1 MSERDE
7 LLASEMIA
15 ARLRDPNFQDA
26 AAVAR
31 TRDTG
36 VSNELIQDMKTMN
49 DVEIRAKYGDPAY
62 RAAMRMGEGSAR
74 IERIDR
80 GDRTTGEFL
89 TDSATGAAGAAYRTF
104 GNLAGIGAGYMV
116 DWLTDGEIPREQAT
130 ADILSEHN
138 RNVEGFLQDNL
149 TTQIQD
155 RTRLFQIEG
164 ELDKMDNQA
173 VYEQEVQD
181 GADPFMASLRREG
194 RNALESAERAWNSP
208 DVTGQ
213 IISEGI
219 GDMVLSVPLAGAGGL
234 IAKGATTALV
244 RNTVAQRAAQA
255 AGISAGAAVTE
266 VSGVYAETVND
277 VMSIPVER
285 LAQTS
290 SVYNELLN
298 EGFSPEDARLQLAGM
313 AAETA
318 AIRQIAPTLALGFI
332 TSRFEAMPIG
342 SFRGVGVTKGL
353 LSIAGEGIEE
363 AGQGASGTINR
374 NLSVEDYAQIGRGTL
389 DGMGEEAALGAIA
402 GMGIAGVM
410 ATPHTARGAA
420 SEAVNAA
427 NALFAQTEIRDPA
440 QDLRNQDIQNNFER
454 SLKSTTETILNDLEA
469 KAKGTAEHTMEDGT
483 VVPAK
488 PGEYLTQEE
497 LDLRKFLKAN
507 KNNIPELSK
516 FFGATPNL
524 EKRETSSAAGRAAEL
539 FSDVTRPVRE
549 AAGSVVSAGAEQASK
564 LAGRVG
570 QEIVEYTNRPTDK
583 EVVESVQATVKA
595 TESLR
600 EVAAKGQLRDSVQTA
615 FSTPDV
621 EVPSEGLADVAGGS
635 RNVFENV
642 TGIVAK
648 MGSKG
653 FKATEADTAY
663 AAAQFQKL
671 QGLVTSLPKQAQ
683 REFGKVLSSKMVQ
696 NVVSKASNLDLNK
709 EGAPTDVAT
718 VRNVAKV
725 NPTAVNPDVT
735 DLILEQSGEQISPE
749 DTKLMKAASKLAR
762 IVNRNVEAKVQI
774 SRTENVNL
782 TASGRP
788 AGKEKTITDVSRQIF
803 VDGMVSEGGKKLR
816 SINDFVREIFTGIQS
831 PEGTVINQQGRVQT
845 VSDVMTD
852 MQNFAQHMVN
862 KVKALNASLADG
874 YTTPDGKRAGR
885 LKDFDSPVRGV
896 RREGVRYSPDNAN
909 SVAFAQQVAEDQNA
923 VVDAFNTLREE
934 FPEILGSFPKMEKV
948 ELAKPDTQPTGIE
961 EEVSPETSDEQNQQ
975 TNQETQTP
983 TANDEVS
990 SETEEQNQTSDE
1002 ALAAAPDSAFN
1013 GDLEK
1018 SLTDVF
1024 DNDAESVSLMN
1035 RGFTAE
1041 EVAALEAAGLA
1052 TDGQM
1057 SRKQFG
1063 RWMDERS
1070 LRLSGGRRKK
1080 ASSERIQPVTEE
1092 DLNISTDTGFITDD
1106 NDNVMVFY
1114 HGTGGPEFDQFAD
1127 SKDGIFLTTRK
1138 GQGRE
1143 YAIGKSNPRLM
1154 SVNVRST
1161 NPLLVET
1168 DDPQNQ
1174 WLTKRGQLE
1183 MDYKAGNHDAIILSD
1198 GTEAIVIVFNGD
1210 QIAIV
1215 NQNIDA
1221 RPTAVEEESNSERVE
1236 TEEGAPATSEVETN
1250 EEIVSDEPIP
1260 SNTKWNDIVAQ
1271 MTEAEKSRMRETV
1284 RERLGNARD
1293 FIKGTMPT
1301 MNKFIKQIRIVPM
1314 RVAGLGH
1321 AFFADQTIHIR
1332 EDGFNPDGTLNALG
1346 KAILIHEAGHL
1357 VDNHANPVGRPYS
1370 SARMFYK
1377 GGQIFNEMNA
1387 LRGKMSGY
1395 FNNRLE
1401 YAFTRK
1407 NPETIASE
1415 LFAVATEMTFSTE
1428 EFSEELGYT
1437 AAFMEEVYGDLIR
1450 TETTGTATEVS
1461 SEETQASNGERDTG
1475 ESEGGNTT
1483 PVSGSTRKVTELFNK
1498 SFAPRAGDAVVTSL
1512 EDFMQKFG
1520 TGFKMNREYLTIMN
1534 EVLPEFVQRMNARL
1548 KMRVKDGQIT
1558 KTIAQHIKDGR
1569 VQFRKFKA
1577 GALMNP
1583 ETERYDENML
1593 NLAVLAVMDFIATAA
1608 ASDPRKLDDTLEKMG
1623 LNKLDLTEE
1632 GLNKVLFGIPP
1643 SQLSD
1648 TIADDLK
1655 RLWHI
1660 KENEESSVDD
1670 LEGITHGFAKEIL
1683 TVLAEMDIIDIDSVK
1698 LINETNQQDAA
1709 TILVNTEKMSDYQ
1722 KRIAGAKGEGI
1733 SNTVRETIFNE
1744 SRESYSIGS
1753 KIPTVSVRKGRGTG
1767 IMSALERMAVR
1778 RMQDIP
1784 HRLQEGRARLLEA
1797 IGEDN
1802 LAIMLGYRD
1811 PASVTHPVLKRS
1823 VLGKNAS
1830 VRRDMLE
1837 VTDLVNAMMQQQAS
1851 EVFFPVGVTKVG
1863 RHQMQ
1868 GPNPQNNKL
1877 MRYVVAPQRSVLST
1891 TDADDT
1897 QAFWLGVVQQAD
1909 LFKAEKKD
1917 HATHL
1922 PAAIETFNT
1931 KYGNA
1936 VDMVKTML
1944 EGGEFDSDSFL
1955 AEVGQV
1961 EPAVL
1966 AAIEAVAVRELA
1978 MERGDATFETA
1989 LSFELDGLTNGAA
2002 NMMINFGHGL
2012 MTPEDWG
2019 NFKRVGYFL
2028 GTTAMTVTKFFT
2040 NKEKDLYEMVSQL
2053 GDQMMTGDLKFLKPW
2068 QQEQRKAAGR
2078 LASAFGNFEMD
2089 TTTGDFWMTRNT
2101 AKNPMTKVNY
2111 GSGVQGVAIG
2121 VADDMLLEFYEKLQ
2135 DMPENADWD
2144 TYYYP
2149 GVLKDME
2156 TLGLKLPNSFDK
2168 NFVFPN
2174 DQVEAFRKSIQ
2185 FTVGKVLTNATRQ
2198 VLGHRIEQLND
2209 MLVLSTNIQSKYL
2222 QKLFDREINLLA
2234 EKLAREGMI
2243 KRNKKGEPNKGE
2255 IPRKYFKELEDRLS
2269 QMGAIFVSDEQ
2280 TLAVGG
2286 FDKKLTNLRLSSNF
2300 DEKLVTPA
2308 RMRRPDDVG
2317 VRALPFA
2324 VIGTGDAM
2332 MMNLIFGADNA
2343 PNDVLPVFDGIDVP
2357 VSKIKQYAPQ
2367 INEAV
2372 LKSWDRDV
2380 LGMAVQNFEGFMS
2393 NKLDS
2398 DILNDVW
2405 AELMTD
2411 NKKESLK
2418 FFQGPEDL
2426 QAEMSKRLKENRAR
2440 KKVFRE
2446 MAVSVDQMGGSD
2458 VGFSR
2463 DGETWTLSEVNHR
2476 IEKEINNDTKPKDV
2490 KKPVEFTTAKAL
2502 LDNMRNLTPDQK
2514 KAVEILKP
2522 LMGDVTV
2529 IFGTL
2534 DQLNEYRQQNFPDD
2548 GVVLKAPSNY
2558 DFKNNVMF
2566 MSVDTNE
2573 SVLHEMVHAATY
2585 GLVLN
2590 HYEGVINPAVA
2601 RLEVLMQEFMDIQSD
2616 GKAMN
2621 EAQAAIARRM
2631 ARNDPVNQAA
2641 AVNEFMAYVLTN
2653 SRVRTAAK
2661 QASVLA
2667 DFGSKVIALL
2677 RRMLGGMPASMYD
2690 HVVFNTRVLNEPN
2703 VDDGGNGNTPP
2714 PDDPGDETS
2723 GPFENHSDYWIE
2735 NLKAYMR
2742 SFVTDSPAK
2751 QKTGRDIYN
2760 AEKVIND
2767 LRQGGLLANSK
2778 DRSTFKAI
2786 YGIMLSNM
2794 KLDATARIALT
2805 RVFQHI
2811 VENMTPEMFGS
2822 TPEDRQ
2828 TYSAVLNSFGSIQNE
2843 GTSDAAAV
2851 LFALSQTSKKFRAVL
2866 EQIPAPEAEASVE
2879 GSLVDFMTRVASFSM
2894 KKLMGSLNENNAPQ
2908 EVLDAVAQVI
2918 IDHDKEKEFR
2928 LLKRVTES
2936 LTAADNYVSGKLS
2949 AASDW
2954 MLRKDQ
2960 DIQAQ
2965 SRGKVLPFLM
2975 SSVTLATNLL
2985 DKKNTELTGEG
2996 AKRITH
3002 MGLPVLSIVPIR
3014 EMVSEIVGTDK
3025 QNSKVV
3031 DLLNKVNAA
3040 VSGMRQAYREDLPGI
3055 LEREFINP
3063 PTKEQWKAM
3072 FDTLAKTD
3080 FSALVNLD
3088 NMRQT
3093 MKFLEESATRRNEI
3107 QRLEQDLAQTL
3118 SGTAMAD
3125 VIAKSK
3131 QLADFMNGQ
3140 AVGKLL
3146 VRNAYAIVKNLDGEG
3161 TPDMVSK
3168 IDRLVSVYALDRMD
3182 PQTREE
3188 VVQLWQVDPNGVTSM
3203 VAYIQGLNEA
3213 EEAKPGITEQARL
3226 NGYKGYIPNEG
3237 RKNTQIIVD
3246 LDTNKDARERMGYMK
3261 LDIPYE
3267 GETDSIFPRSY
3278 YISTVRRQGR
3288 YSQGVMQ
3295 NVAMTYRGVD
3305 TNTGLTVGNS
3315 VAGLITGDSS
3325 VDRILQDQLNP
3336 NTVLENEQE
3345 ALMPVFA
3352 GDGSVLGFERSISQE
3367 MQNLH
3372 LGREENLA
3380 VMLGAWAGRQVE
3392 ESLADQYNKQ
3402 LVDELYKLWENR
3414 PNGTD
3419 AEFED
3424 MKRSTDKIYQ
3434 ESWKLIPQSTKN
3446 YIESKFEGKFMV
3458 PRSMVN
3464 LAVGYREPSITDMW
3478 SGKTRI
3484 PKPLQAAIVA
3494 STEAFMGRKAMRW
3507 LSTGEEALQGAV
3519 STAKDIIVIRS
3530 LVVPVANVQANIMQ
3544 LANAGVPVKQITK
3557 DYRAKLAEAEEFIR
3571 NRTKIIDLQQK
3582 MKIARNDNQKQILQ
3596 DRIQVLQDLN
3606 KQMSIAP
3613 MIEAGQFKNLS
3624 EGITD
3629 LDVDIS
3635 SGRIGDYIEKLSERL
3650 PDRATDVVKVGLVSK
3665 STKLY
3670 QVLNRATQY
3679 GDFIAKSIYYD
3690 HLISQGLSAEVASA
3704 MINEEFVNFSVLP
3717 GRVRSGLESNGL
3729 SWFMAFKIRILK
3741 IAAKQMRENP
3751 VRSLAINSVVDV
3763 GGPITDNILAVIAEG
3778 RLDYATGFEMLF
3790 DAPELNPWINLM
3802 NGD

>member
-15 ARLRDPNFQDA
+15 ARLRDPNFQDT

-31 TRDTG
+31 TRNTG
-36 VSNELIQDMKTMN
+36 FSDQLIQDMATLN

-74 IERIDR
+74 VERIDS
-80 GDRTTGEFL
+80 GDRSTGEVIS
-89 TDSATGAAGAAYRTF
+89 DSATGAVGAAYRTF
-104 GNLAGIGAGYMV
+104 GNLAGIGSGYLV
-116 DWLTDGEIPREQAT
+116 DWATDGEISREQAT
-130 ADILSEHN
+130 ADALSRHN
-138 RNVEGFLQDNL
+138 ASVESFLQDNL
-149 TTQIQD
+149 TTQLQE

-173 VYEQEVQD
+173 EYEREVQE
-181 GADPFMASLRREG
+181 GADPFTAALRREG
-194 RNALESAERAWNSP
+194 RNIVDSAERAWNSP

-219 GDMVLSVPLAGAGGL
+219 GDLALSVPLAGAGGL

-244 RNTVAQRAAQA
+244 RNAVAKRAVQA
-255 AGISAGAAVTE
+255 AGISAGAATTE
-266 VSGVYAETVND
+266 VAGVYAETVND
-277 VMSIPVER
+277 VMSIPLER
-285 LAQTS
+285 LSQTS
-290 SVYNELLN
+290 SIYNALLA

-313 AAETA
+313 TAETA
-318 AIRQIAPTLALGFI
+318 AIRQIAPSLALGFI

-374 NLSVEDYAQIGRGTL
+374 NLSIEEYAQIGRGTL
-389 DGMGEEAALGAIA
+389 DGVGEEVALGAIA
-402 GMGIAGVM
+402 GMGVAGAM
-410 ATPHTARGAA
+410 ATPNTARGAA

-427 NALFAQTEIRDPA
+427 NALF
-440 QDLRNQDIQNNFER
+440 
-454 SLKSTTETILNDLEA
+454 TETTYNDPLRQEIL
-469 KAKGTAEHTMEDGT
+469 GGSP
-483 VVPAK
+483 V
-488 PGEYLTQEE
+488 
-497 LDLRKFLKAN
+497 
-507 KNNIPELSK
+507 S
-516 FFGATPNL
+516 
-524 EKRETSSAAGRAAEL
+524 RAAEV
-539 FSDVTRPVRE
+539 FADVTRPVRE

-570 QEIVEYTNRPTDK
+570 QEIVEYINRPSDK
-583 EVVESVQATVKA
+583 EVVESVQATVSA

-600 EVAAKGQLRDSVQTA
+600 EVADKGQLRDNVQTA

-635 RNVFENV
+635 RNIFENIS
-642 TGIVAK
+642 GIVAK

-671 QGLVTSLPKQAQ
+671 QGMVTSLPKQAQ
-683 REFGKVLSSKMVQ
+683 KEFGKVLSSKMVQ
-696 NVVSKASNLDLNK
+696 NVVSKATKLDLNK
-709 EGAPTDVAT
+709 ESAPTDVAT

-725 NPTAVNPDVT
+725 NPTAVNPDAT

-774 SRTENVNL
+774 SRTENINL
-782 TASGRP
+782 TASGQP

-803 VDGMVSEGGKKLR
+803 ADGMVSEGGKKLR

-862 KVKALNASLADG
+862 KVQALNASLADG

-934 FPEILGSFPKMEKV
+934 FPEILGSFPKMEKA
-948 ELAKPDTQPTGIE
+948 ELTKPDTQPTGIE
-961 EEVSPETSDEQNQQ
+961 EEVSAETSDEQNQQ
-975 TNQETQTP
+975 TNQEAQTP
-983 TANDEVS
+983 TANDEAS
-990 SETEEQNQTSDE
+990 SDAEEQNQTLETSKVVKGVWNGVVVYQAFEGMKNGDFKIFNFNKDE
-1002 ALAAAPDSAFN
+1002 TQIAFN
-1013 GDLEK
+1013 YITQSGEKVAGDFILEEG
-1018 SLTDVF
+1018 
-1024 DNDAESVSLMN
+1024 DNTGTFFNITSETSKITNSTNQLRFVVKKLNEAYPQMTKIMGFRISGI
-1035 RGFTAE
+1035 RGETE
-1041 EVAALEAAGLA
+1041 
-1052 TDGQM
+1052 
-1057 SRKQFG
+1057 
-1063 RWMDERS
+1063 
-1070 LRLSGGRRKK
+1070 
-1080 ASSERIQPVTEE
+1080 ASSAPLVFEIRNGKVIVQKTKKQNQTTEE

-1114 HGTGGPEFDQFAD
+1114 HGTGGVEFDQFAD

-1143 YAIGKSNPRLM
+1143 YVIGKSNPRLM
-1154 SVNVRST
+1154 SVNVRAT

-1198 GTEAIVIVFNGD
+1198 GEEAIVIVFNGD

-1221 RPTAVEEESNSERVE
+1221 RPTAVEEESNSERDE
-1236 TEEGAPATSEVETN
+1236 TEEGATATSEVETN

-1260 SNTKWNDIVAQ
+1260 SNTKWDDIVAQ

-1293 FIKGTMPT
+1293 FIKATMPP

-1314 RVAGLGH
+1314 RVAGLGYV
-1321 AFFADQTIHIR
+1321 FFADQTIHIR
-1332 EDGFNPDGTLNALG
+1332 EDGFNSDGTLNDLG

-1357 VDNHANPVGRPYS
+1357 VDNHANPVGKPYS

-1387 LRGKMSGY
+1387 LRGKMSGF

-1401 YAFTRK
+1401 YAFTQK
-1407 NPETIASE
+1407 TPEKIASE
-1415 LFAVATEMTFSTE
+1415 LFAVATEMAFSTE
-1428 EFSEELGYT
+1428 ELSGELGYT

-1450 TETTGTATEVS
+1450 TKTTGTATEVS

-1475 ESEGGNTT
+1475 ESKGGDTA
-1483 PVSGSTRKVTELFNK
+1483 PVSGSTRKVMELFNK
-1498 SFAPRAGDAVVTSL
+1498 SFVPRTGDAVITSL

-1548 KMRVKDGQIT
+1548 KMRVKDGQAT
-1558 KTIAQHIKDGR
+1558 KTVAQHIKDGR
-1569 VQFRKFKA
+1569 VEFRKFKA
-1577 GALMNP
+1577 GSLMNP
-1583 ETERYDENML
+1583 ETEQYDENML
-1593 NLAVLAVMDFIATAA
+1593 NLAVLAVMDFISTAA

-1623 LNKLDLTEE
+1623 LNKLDLTKE

-1698 LINETNQQDAA
+1698 LTNETNQQDAV

-1722 KRIAGAKGEGI
+1722 RRIAGSKGEGI
-1733 SNTVRETIFNE
+1733 SNTVREIVFNE

-1811 PASVTHPVLKRS
+1811 PASVTHPVLNRS

-1830 VRRDMLE
+1830 VRRDIVE
-1837 VTDLVNAMMQQQAS
+1837 VTDLVNSMMEQQAS

-1863 RHQMQ
+1863 RHHMQ

-1917 HATHL
+1917 HATYL
-1922 PAAIETFNT
+1922 PAAIEAFNT

-1936 VDMVKTML
+1936 VKMVKTLM
-1944 EGGEFDSDSFL
+1944 EGGEFDSDTFL
-1955 AEVGQV
+1955 AEVGKV

-1966 AAIEAVAVRELA
+1966 AALEAVAVRELA

-2028 GTTAMTVTKFFT
+2028 GITAMTVTQFFT

-2053 GDQMMTGDLKFLKPW
+2053 GDQMMIGDLKFLKPW
-2068 QQEQRKAAGR
+2068 QVEQRKAAGR

-2089 TTTGDFWMTRNT
+2089 PITGDVWMTRNT

-2121 VADDMLLEFYEKLQ
+2121 VADDMMLEFYEKLQ
-2135 DMPENADWD
+2135 EMPENAEWD

-2156 TLGLKLPNSFDK
+2156 TLGLKLPKSFDK
-2168 NFVFPN
+2168 NFVFPK

-2198 VLGHRIEQLND
+2198 VLGRRIEQLND

-2234 EKLAREGMI
+2234 EKLVREGII

-2286 FDKKLTNLRLSSNF
+2286 FDKKLTDLRLSSNF

-2308 RMRRPDDVG
+2308 RMRRPDDIG

-2343 PNDVLPVFDGIDVP
+2343 PDDVLPVFDGIDVP

-2372 LKSWDRDV
+2372 LQSWDRDV

-2405 AELMTD
+2405 AELMAD

-2426 QAEMSKRLKENRAR
+2426 QAELAKRLKENRAR
-2440 KKVFRE
+2440 KKVFRQ

-2490 KKPVEFTTAKAL
+2490 KKPVELTTAKAL
-2502 LDNMRNLTPDQK
+2502 LDNMRNLTSDQK

-2585 GLVLN
+2585 SLVLN
-2590 HYEGVINPAVA
+2590 HYEGVSNPAVA

-2653 SRVRTAAK
+2653 SRVRSVAK
-2661 QASVLA
+2661 KTSVIA

-2677 RRMLGGMPASMYD
+2677 RRMLGGMPTSMYD

-2703 VDDGGNGNTPP
+2703 VDDGGNGDTPP

-2723 GPFENHSDYWIE
+2723 EPFEKHSDYWIE

-2742 SFVTDSPAK
+2742 SFVKDSPAK

-2778 DRSTFKAI
+2778 DRSIFKAI

-2794 KLDATARIALT
+2794 KLDTSARIALT

-2811 VENMTPEMFGS
+2811 IENMTPEMFGS

-2828 TYSAVLNSFGSIQNE
+2828 TYSAVLNSFGSIKNE

-2866 EQIPAPEAEASVE
+2866 EQIPAPEGKAAVQ
-2879 GSLVDFMTRVASFSM
+2879 GSLVDYMTRAASFSM
-2894 KKLMGSLNENNAPQ
+2894 KKLMGSLDENNAPQ
-2908 EVLDAVAQVI
+2908 EVLDAVAKVI

-2936 LTAADNYVSGKLS
+2936 LTFADNFVSGKLS
-2949 AASDW
+2949 STSDW

-2960 DIQAQ
+2960 EIKAQ
-2965 SRGKVLPFLM
+2965 SRGKVIPFLM

-2985 DKKNTELTGEG
+2985 DKKNTELTGE
-2996 AKRITH
+2996 AVKRITH

-3014 EMVSEIVGTDK
+3014 ELVSEVVGTDK

-3072 FDTLAKTD
+3072 FHTLAKTD
-3080 FSALVNLD
+3080 FSVLVNLD

-3131 QLADFMNGQ
+3131 QLADFMNDQ

-3161 TPDMVSK
+3161 TPEMVSK

-3188 VVQLWQVDPNGVTSM
+3188 VVQLWQADPNGVTSM

-3246 LDTNKDARERMGYMK
+3246 LDSNEDARQRMGYVK

-3267 GETDSIFPRSY
+3267 GESDSIYPRSY
-3278 YISTVRRQGR
+3278 YISTVRRQGG

-3305 TNTGLTVGNS
+3305 TNTGLTVDNS

-3325 VDRILQDQLNP
+3325 VDKILQNQLKP

-3352 GDGSVLGFERSISQE
+3352 GDGSVFGFERSISQE

-3402 LVDELYKLWENR
+3402 LVDELYKLWEKR
-3414 PNGTD
+3414 PKGTD

-3424 MKRSTDKIYQ
+3424 MKRSSDKIYQ

-3464 LAVGYREPSITDMW
+3464 ISVGYREPSITDMW

-3557 DYRAKLAEAEEFIR
+3557 GYRAKLAEAEEFIK

-3582 MKIARNDNQKQILQ
+3582 KKIARNDNQRQILE

-3606 KQMSIAP
+3606 MQMSIAP
-3613 MIEAGQFKNLS
+3613 MIEAGQFKQLS

-3629 LDVDIS
+3629 MDVEIS
-3635 SGRIGDYIEKLSERL
+3635 SGRIGDYMEKLSERL
-3650 PDRATDVVKVGLVSK
+3650 PERASDIAKVGMVSK

-3729 SWFMAFKIRILK
+3729 SWFMAFKLRILK

-3763 GGPITDNILAVIAEG
+3763 GGPITDNILVVIAEG

-3802 NGD
+3802 NGDQ

>member
-15 ARLRDPNFQDA
+15 ARLRDPNFQDT

-31 TRDTG
+31 TRNTG
-36 VSNELIQDMKTMN
+36 FSDQFIQDMATLN

-74 IERIDR
+74 VERIDR
-80 GDRTTGEFL
+80 GDRSTGEVIS
-89 TDSATGAAGAAYRTF
+89 DSATGAVGAGYRTF

-116 DWLTDGEIPREQAT
+116 DWITDGAIPREQAT

-138 RNVEGFLQDNL
+138 ANVKSFLQDNL
-149 TTQIQD
+149 TTQLQD

-164 ELDKMDNQA
+164 ELDKMDNQV
-173 VYEQEVQD
+173 VYEREVQE
-181 GADPFMASLRREG
+181 GADPFMAALRREG
-194 RNALESAERAWNSP
+194 RNDVESAERAWNSP

-219 GDMVLSVPLAGAGGL
+219 GDLALSIPLAGAGGL

-266 VSGVYAETVND
+266 VAGVYAETVND
-277 VMSIPVER
+277 VMSIPMER

-290 SVYNELLN
+290 SVYNALLA
-298 EGFSPEDARLQLAGM
+298 EGFSPKDAQLQLAGM

-318 AIRQIAPTLALGFI
+318 AIRHIAPSFALGFI

-389 DGMGEEAALGAIA
+389 DGVGEEAALGAIA
-402 GMGIAGVM
+402 GMGVAGVM
-410 ATPHTARGAA
+410 ATPNTVRGAA
-420 SEAVNAA
+420 GEAVNAA
-427 NALFAQTEIRDPA
+427 NALFA
-440 QDLRNQDIQNNFER
+440 
-454 SLKSTTETILNDLEA
+454 
-469 KAKGTAEHTMEDGT
+469 
-483 VVPAK
+483 
-488 PGEYLTQEE
+488 
-497 LDLRKFLKAN
+497 
-507 KNNIPELSK
+507 
-516 FFGATPNL
+516 
-524 EKRETSSAAGRAAEL
+524 ETSYTDIATGEQRIGPSLAQQTLTAV
-539 FSDVTRPVRE
+539 DNITRPVRE
-549 AAGSVVSAGAEQASK
+549 ATGSVVSAGAEQASK

-570 QEIVEYTNRPTDK
+570 QEIIEYTNRPTDK
-583 EVVESVQATVKA
+583 EVVESVQATVNA

-635 RNVFENV
+635 RNIFENV

-683 REFGKVLSSKMVQ
+683 KEFGKVLSSKMVQ
-696 NVVSKASNLDLNK
+696 NVVSKATNLDLNK

-725 NPTAVNPDVT
+725 NPTAVNPDAT

-782 TASGRP
+782 TASGRL

-803 VDGMVSEGGKKLR
+803 ADGMVSEGGKKLR

-845 VSDVMTD
+845 VSDVMKD
-852 MQNFAQHMVN
+852 MQKFAQHMVN
-862 KVKALNASLADG
+862 KVQALNASLADG

-896 RREGVRYSPDNAN
+896 RREGVRYSPGNPN

-961 EEVSPETSDEQNQQ
+961 EEVSQETSDEQNQQ

-983 TANDEVS
+983 TA
-990 SETEEQNQTSDE
+990 
-1002 ALAAAPDSAFN
+1002 
-1013 GDLEK
+1013 
-1018 SLTDVF
+1018 
-1024 DNDAESVSLMN
+1024 
-1035 RGFTAE
+1035 
-1041 EVAALEAAGLA
+1041 
-1052 TDGQM
+1052 
-1057 SRKQFG
+1057 
-1063 RWMDERS
+1063 
-1070 LRLSGGRRKK
+1070 
-1080 ASSERIQPVTEE
+1080 
-1092 DLNISTDTGFITDD
+1092 
-1106 NDNVMVFY
+1106 
-1114 HGTGGPEFDQFAD
+1114 
-1127 SKDGIFLTTRK
+1127 
-1138 GQGRE
+1138 
-1143 YAIGKSNPRLM
+1143 
-1154 SVNVRST
+1154 
-1161 NPLLVET
+1161 
-1168 DDPQNQ
+1168 
-1174 WLTKRGQLE
+1174 
-1183 MDYKAGNHDAIILSD
+1183 
-1198 GTEAIVIVFNGD
+1198 
-1210 QIAIV
+1210 
-1215 NQNIDA
+1215 
-1221 RPTAVEEESNSERVE
+1221 VEEETISERG
-1236 TEEGAPATSEVETN
+1236 TDEEGAQATSETETN

-1260 SNTKWNDIVAQ
+1260 SSTKWDDVVAQ
-1271 MTEAEKSRMRETV
+1271 MTEAEKARMRESV
-1284 RERLGNARD
+1284 RERLGNARS
-1293 FIKGTMPT
+1293 FIKGIMPT
-1301 MNKFIKQIRIVPM
+1301 MNKYVKQIRIVPI
-1314 RVAGLGH
+1314 RSSGLGH
-1321 AFFADQTIHIR
+1321 AFFAEQIIHIR
-1332 EDGFNPDGTLNALG
+1332 EDGFNSDGTLNVLG
-1346 KAILIHEAGHL
+1346 KAILVHETGHL
-1357 VDNHANPVGRPYS
+1357 VDNYANPVGRPYS
-1370 SARMFYK
+1370 SARTFYK
-1377 GGQIFNEMNA
+1377 GGQIFNELNA

-1401 YAFTRK
+1401 YAFTR
-1407 NPETIASE
+1407 NTPEKIASE
-1415 LFAVATEMTFSTE
+1415 LFAVATEMAFSTE
-1428 EFSEELGYT
+1428 EFSGDLGYT

-1450 TETTGTATEVS
+1450 TKTTGTAAEVS
-1461 SEETQASNGERDTG
+1461 SEEAQASNGERDTG
-1475 ESEGGNTT
+1475 ESEGGDTT
-1483 PVSGSTRKVTELFNK
+1483 PVSGFTRKVTELFNK
-1498 SFAPRAGDAVVTSL
+1498 SFTPRAGDAVVTSL

-1520 TGFKMNREYLTIMN
+1520 TGFKMNREYLMIMN

-1569 VQFRKFKA
+1569 VEFRKFKA

-1683 TVLAEMDIIDIDSVK
+1683 TVLADMDIIDIDTVK
-1698 LINETNQQDAA
+1698 LTNETNQQDAV
-1709 TILVNTEKMSDYQ
+1709 TILVNTQKMSDYQ

-1811 PASVTHPVLKRS
+1811 PETVTHPVLKRS

-1830 VRRDMLE
+1830 VRRDLIE
-1837 VTDLVNAMMQQQAS
+1837 VTDLVSNMMEQQAS

-1891 TDADDT
+1891 TDAEDI
-1897 QAFWLGVVQQAD
+1897 QAFWLGVLQQAD
-1909 LFKAEKKD
+1909 LYKAEKKNRED
-1917 HATHL
+1917 DFRAAQEAFADQYG
-1922 PAAIETFNT
+1922 PA
-1931 KYGNA
+1931 
-1936 VDMVKTML
+1936 VQMVKDLMTT
-1944 EGGEFDSDSFL
+1944 GEFDSDAFL
-1955 AEVGQV
+1955 TEVGQV

-1966 AAIEAVAVRELA
+1966 AAIEAVAGFELA
-1978 MERGDATFETA
+1978 VANGEATFETA

-2019 NFKRVGYFL
+2019 NFQRVGYFL
-2028 GTTAMTVTKFFT
+2028 GQVGKTMNQFFA
-2040 NKEKDLYEMVSQL
+2040 NKERDLYEMVSQV
-2053 GDQMMTGDLKFLKPW
+2053 GDQMMSGDLKFLKPW
-2068 QQEQRKAAGR
+2068 QKEQRLAAGR
-2078 LASAFGNFEMD
+2078 LATAFGNFEMLPN
-2089 TTTGDFWMTRNT
+2089 GDFKMTRNT

-2111 GSGVQGVAIG
+2111 GSGVQGVAVG
-2121 VADDMLLEFYEKLQ
+2121 LADDMLLEFYEKLQ
-2135 DMPENADWD
+2135 LMPENADWN
-2144 TYYYP
+2144 TYFYP

-2156 TLGLKLPNSFDK
+2156 TLGLKLPKSFDK
-2168 NFVFPN
+2168 NFVFSN

-2222 QKLFDREINLLA
+2222 QKLFDREINALA
-2234 EKLAREGMI
+2234 EKLAKEGVI

-2255 IPRKYFKELEDRLS
+2255 IPRKYFKELEDRLG

-2286 FDKKLTNLRLSSNF
+2286 FEKKLTDLRLSSNF

-2393 NKLDS
+2393 NNLEA

-2405 AELMTD
+2405 AELMKD
-2411 NKKESLK
+2411 NKKESLQ

-2426 QAEMSKRLKENRAR
+2426 QAEMAKRLKENRAR
-2440 KKVFRE
+2440 KKVFRQ
-2446 MAVSVDQMGGSD
+2446 MAVSVDQMGGSN
-2458 VGFSR
+2458 VGFTR
-2463 DGETWTLSEVNHR
+2463 EGESWTLSEVNHR

-2514 KAVEILKP
+2514 KALEILKP
-2522 LMGDVTV
+2522 LMGDVRV

-2548 GVVLKAPSNY
+2548 GVVLKALSNY

-2566 MSVDTNE
+2566 MSTDTNE
-2573 SVLHEMVHAATY
+2573 AILHEMVHAATY
-2585 GLVLN
+2585 EAVLR
-2590 HYEGVINPAVA
+2590 HYQGVKNDAVA
-2601 RLEVLMQEFMDIQSD
+2601 RLEVLMNEFMDIQSD

-2653 SRVRTAAK
+2653 SRVRSVTK
-2661 QASVLA
+2661 QTNILA
-2667 DFGSKVIALL
+2667 NFGSKVIALL
-2677 RRMLGGMPASMYD
+2677 RKMLGGMPASMYD

-2760 AEKVIND
+2760 AEKVISD
-2767 LRQGGLLANSK
+2767 LRQGGLLSNSK

-2805 RVFQHI
+2805 RVFQHV
-2811 VENMTPEMFGS
+2811 VENMTPDMFGS

-2828 TYSAVLNSFGSIQNE
+2828 TYSAVLNSFGSIENE

-2866 EQIPAPEAEASVE
+2866 NQIPAPEGEAAVE
-2879 GSLVDFMTRVASFSM
+2879 GSLVDFLTRAASFSM

-2928 LLKRVTES
+2928 LLKRVIES
-2936 LTAADNYVSGKLS
+2936 LTAADNMVSGALS
-2949 AASDW
+2949 STSDW

-2960 DIQAQ
+2960 EIQAQ
-2965 SRGKVLPFLM
+2965 SRGKVIPFLM

-2985 DKKNTELTGEG
+2985 DKKNTDLTAQG
-2996 AKRITH
+2996 AKKITH
-3002 MGLPVLSIVPIR
+3002 MGLPILSIVPIR
-3014 EMVSEIVGTDK
+3014 EMVTEIVGTDK
-3025 QNSKVV
+3025 QNSAVV
-3031 DLLNKVNAA
+3031 ALLNKVNAA

-3055 LEREFINP
+3055 LEREFTTA

-3072 FDTLAKTD
+3072 YNTLAKTD
-3080 FSALVNLD
+3080 FSALVDLD

-3107 QRLEQDLAQTL
+3107 QRLEQDLAQSL
-3118 SGTAMAD
+3118 SASAMAD

-3146 VRNAYAIVKNLDGEG
+3146 VRNAYAIIKNLDGEG
-3161 TPDMVSK
+3161 TPDMVAK
-3168 IDRLVSVYALDRMD
+3168 VDRLVSVYAIDRMD

-3188 VVQLWQVDPNGVTSM
+3188 VVQLWQADPKGVTSM
-3203 VAYIQGLNEA
+3203 VAYIQSLNEA

-3237 RKNTQIIVD
+3237 RKNTQIVVD
-3246 LDTNKDARERMGYMK
+3246 LDSNKDTRERMGYVK
-3261 LDIPYE
+3261 LDIPYQ
-3267 GETDSIFPRSY
+3267 GETDSIYPRSY
-3278 YISTVRRQGR
+3278 YVSTVRRQGA

-3305 TNTGLTVGNS
+3305 TNTGMTVGNS

-3352 GDGSVLGFERSISQE
+3352 GDGSVLGFERSISNEIQE
-3367 MQNLH
+3367 LH
-3372 LGREENLA
+3372 FGRDENLA

-3402 LVDELYKLWENR
+3402 LVDELHKIWETR
-3414 PNGTD
+3414 ERGTD

-3434 ESWKLIPQSTKN
+3434 ESWKLIPQSTKS
-3446 YIESKFEGKFMV
+3446 YIESKFDGRFMV

-3478 SGKTRI
+3478 SGKSRI
-3484 PKPLQAAIVA
+3484 PKPLRAVVVGA
-3494 STEAFMGRKAMRW
+3494 TEAFMGRKAMRW
-3507 LSTGEEALQGAV
+3507 LAASEEALQGAV

-3530 LVVPVANVQANIMQ
+3530 LVVPVANIQANAMQ
-3544 LANAGVPVKQITK
+3544 LANAGVPLKQILK
-3557 DYRAKLAEAEEFIR
+3557 GYREKLAEGEEFVR

-3582 MKIARNDNQKQILQ
+3582 RILARNDNQRQIID

-3613 MIEAGQFKNLS
+3613 MIEAGQFKQLS

-3635 SGRIGDYIEKLSERL
+3635 SGRIGDYIEKLSEKL
-3650 PDRATDVVKVGLVSK
+3650 PDRAADIAKVGLVSK

-3704 MINEEFVNFSVLP
+3704 MVNEEFVNFSMLP

-3729 SWFMAFKIRILK
+3729 TWFMAFKIRILK
-3741 IAAKQMRENP
+3741 IAAKQMRDNP
-3751 VRSLAINSVVDV
+3751 VRSLALNSMTDMNS
-3763 GGPITDNILAVIAEG
+3763 PISDNILAVIAAG
-3778 RLDYATGFEMLF
+3778 NLDYATGYEMLF
-3790 DAPELNPWINLM
+3790 DAPELNPWINLLSE
-3802 NGD
+3802 

>member
-15 ARLRDPNFQDA
+15 ARLRDPNFQDT

-31 TRDTG
+31 TRNTG
-36 VSNELIQDMKTMN
+36 FSDELIQDMANMN

-74 IERIDR
+74 IDRIDR
-80 GDRTTGEFL
+80 GERSTGEIIS
-89 TDSATGAAGAAYRTF
+89 DSATGAAGAAYRTF

-116 DWLTDGEIPREQAT
+116 DWMTDGAIPREQAT

-138 RNVEGFLQDNL
+138 RNVEGFLQNNL
-149 TTQIQD
+149 TTQLQD

-173 VYEQEVQD
+173 VYEREVQE
-181 GADPFMASLRREG
+181 GADPFMAGLRREG
-194 RNALESAERAWNSP
+194 RNAVESAERAWNSP

-219 GDMVLSVPLAGAGGL
+219 GDLALSVPLAGAGGL

-255 AGISAGAAVTE
+255 AGISAGAATTE
-266 VSGVYAETVND
+266 VAGVYAETVND
-277 VMSIPVER
+277 VMSIPLER
-285 LAQTS
+285 LGVTS
-290 SVYNELLN
+290 SLYNELLS
-298 EGFSPEDARLQLAGM
+298 EGFTPENARLQLAGM

-318 AIRQIAPTLALGFI
+318 AIRQIAPSLALGFI

-374 NLSVEDYAQIGRGTL
+374 NMSVEEYAQIGRGAL
-389 DGMGEEAALGAIA
+389 EGVGEEAALGAIA
-402 GMGIAGVM
+402 GMGVAGVM
-410 ATPHTARGAA
+410 ATPASVRGSAQTAV
-420 SEAVNAA
+420 EAA
-427 NALFAQTEIRDPA
+427 NALFSETTYNDSLRQDIMGGSVASRAAQTVA
-440 QDLRNQDIQNNFER
+440 
-454 SLKSTTETILNDLEA
+454 
-469 KAKGTAEHTMEDGT
+469 
-483 VVPAK
+483 
-488 PGEYLTQEE
+488 
-497 LDLRKFLKAN
+497 
-507 KNNIPELSK
+507 
-516 FFGATPNL
+516 
-524 EKRETSSAAGRAAEL
+524 
-539 FSDVTRPVRE
+539 DVTRPVRE
-549 AAGSVVSAGAEQASK
+549 AAATAVSAGATQAAN

-583 EVVESVQATVKA
+583 EVVESVQATVNA
-595 TESLR
+595 SESLR
-600 EVAAKGQLRDSVQTA
+600 DVAAKGQLRDNIQIA
-615 FSTPDV
+615 FDTPDV

-635 RNVFENV
+635 RNVFDNV

-653 FKATEADTAY
+653 FKATDADIAY

-671 QGLVTSLPKQAQ
+671 QGMITSLPKEAQ
-683 REFGKVLSSKMVQ
+683 KEFGKVLSSKMVQ
-696 NVVSKASNLDLNK
+696 NVVTKATTLDLNK
-709 EGAPTDVAT
+709 EGAPTDIQT

-725 NPTAVNPDVT
+725 NPTAVNPDAT

-788 AGKEKTITDVSRQIF
+788 AGKEKTITDVSRQIYA
-803 VDGMVSEGGKKLR
+803 DGMVSEGGKKLR

-831 PEGTVINQQGRVQT
+831 PEGTVINQQGRVQSVT
-845 VSDVMTD
+845 DVMKD

-862 KVKALNASLADG
+862 KVQALNESLADG
-874 YTTPDGKRAGR
+874 YTSPDGKRGGR
-885 LKDFDSPVRGV
+885 LKNFDSPIRGV
-896 RREGVRYSPDNAN
+896 RREGVRYSPSNPN

-934 FPEILGSFPKMEKV
+934 FPEVFGSFPKMEKV
-948 ELAKPDTQPTGIE
+948 VLAKPDTQPTGIE

-983 TANDEVS
+983 TADDEVS
-990 SETEEQNQTSDE
+990 SETEEQNQT
-1002 ALAAAPDSAFN
+1002 
-1013 GDLEK
+1013 
-1018 SLTDVF
+1018 
-1024 DNDAESVSLMN
+1024 
-1035 RGFTAE
+1035 
-1041 EVAALEAAGLA
+1041 
-1052 TDGQM
+1052 
-1057 SRKQFG
+1057 
-1063 RWMDERS
+1063 
-1070 LRLSGGRRKK
+1070 
-1080 ASSERIQPVTEE
+1080 TEE
-1092 DLNISTDTGFITDD
+1092 DLNISTDTGFITDEQ
-1106 NDNVMVFY
+1106 DNVMVFY
-1114 HGTGGPEFDQFAD
+1114 HGTGGVEFDQFAD
-1127 SKDGIFLTTRK
+1127 SRDGIFLTTRK

-1154 SVNVRST
+1154 SVNVRAT

-1198 GTEAIVIVFNGD
+1198 GTDAIVIVFNGD

-1221 RPTAVEEESNSERVE
+1221 RPTVVEEVSAPAETDETKTNESMVYWNGIGLFLSIFDTIKEGGFIVREVSPNAGMFEFGYVTASGKRIAGTFEYNEYENFIDNFVVTSEKGPNNVGMKQMRFLAGKILKEFPNAVGVAGFRQSGARASDQSEGVEIIFDLVDGRLILRNTKSDTSPTAVEEESNSERG
-1236 TEEGAPATSEVETN
+1236 TDEERAQATSETETN

-1260 SNTKWNDIVAQ
+1260 SGTKWDDIVAQ
-1271 MTEAEKSRMRETV
+1271 MTEAEKARMRETV
-1284 RERLGNARD
+1284 RERLGNARS
-1293 FIKGTMPT
+1293 FIKATMPT
-1301 MNKFIKQIRIVPM
+1301 MNKYVKQIRIVPI

-1346 KAILIHEAGHL
+1346 KAILVHETGHL

-1377 GGQIFNEMNA
+1377 SGKIYNEMNA
-1387 LRGKMSGY
+1387 LRGKMSGF

-1401 YAFTRK
+1401 YAFTR
-1407 NPETIASE
+1407 NTPEKIASE
-1415 LFAVATEMTFSTE
+1415 LFAVATEMAFSTE
-1428 EFSEELGYT
+1428 EFSGDLGNT

-1450 TETTGTATEVS
+1450 TETTGTTTEVS
-1461 SEETQASNGERDTG
+1461 SEETQSSDGERNSGGSQGADTA
-1475 ESEGGNTT
+1475 S
-1483 PVSGSTRKVTELFNK
+1483 VSGSSRKVTALFNK
-1498 SFAPRAGDAVVTSL
+1498 SFVPRNGDPVITSL
-1512 EDFMQKFG
+1512 DDLMQKFG
-1520 TGFKMNREYLTIMN
+1520 SEFKMNREYLTIMN
-1534 EVLPEFVQRMNARL
+1534 EILPDFVQRMNARL

-1569 VQFRKFKA
+1569 VEFRKFKA

-1583 ETERYDENML
+1583 ETEQYDPDML
-1593 NLAVLAVMDFIATAA
+1593 NLAVLAVMDFISTAA

-1632 GLNKVLFGIPP
+1632 GMNKILFGIPP

-1660 KENEESSVDD
+1660 KENEEASVDD
-1670 LEGITHGFAKEIL
+1670 LEGVTHGFAKEIL
-1683 TVLAEMDIIDIDSVK
+1683 TVLAEMDIIDIDTVK
-1698 LINETNQQDAA
+1698 LTSEANQQDAA

-1784 HRLQEGRARLLEA
+1784 HRLQMGRARLLEA

-1802 LAIMLGYRD
+1802 LATMLGYRD

-1830 VRRDMLE
+1830 VRRDLIE
-1837 VTDLVNAMMQQQAS
+1837 VTDLINGMMEQQAS

-1891 TDADDT
+1891 TDADDI
-1897 QAFWLGVVQQAD
+1897 QALWLGVLQQAD
-1909 LFKAEKKD
+1909 MYKAEKKD
-1917 HATHL
+1917 REDDFR
-1922 PAAIETFNT
+1922 AAQEAFAD
-1931 KYGNA
+1931 KYGPA
-1936 VDMVKTML
+1936 VQMVKNLMTT
-1944 EGGEFDSDSFL
+1944 GEFDSDAFL
-1955 AEVGQV
+1955 TEVGQV

-1966 AAIEAVAVRELA
+1966 AAIEAIAGFELA
-1978 MERGDATFETA
+1978 VANGEATFETA

-2028 GTTAMTVTKFFT
+2028 GTTAMTVNKFFK

-2078 LASAFGNFEMD
+2078 LASAFGNFEMLPN
-2089 TTTGDFWMTRNT
+2089 GDFKMTRNT

-2135 DMPENADWD
+2135 TIPENADWD

-2149 GVLKDME
+2149 GVVKDME

-2168 NFVFPN
+2168 NFVFSN
-2174 DQVEAFRKSIQ
+2174 DQVEAFRKAIQ

-2209 MLVLSTNIQSKYL
+2209 MLVLSTNIQSEYL
-2222 QKLFDREINLLA
+2222 QKLFDREINALA
-2234 EKLAREGMI
+2234 EKLAREGVI

-2286 FDKKLTNLRLSSNF
+2286 FDKKLTDLRLSSNF

-2393 NKLDS
+2393 NNLEA

-2411 NKKESLK
+2411 NKKESLQ

-2426 QAEMSKRLKENRAR
+2426 QAEMTKRLKENRAR
-2440 KKVFRE
+2440 KKVFRQ

-2458 VGFSR
+2458 VGFTR
-2463 DGETWTLSEVNHR
+2463 DGESWTLSEVNHR

-2490 KKPVEFTTAKAL
+2490 KKPVEFTIAKAL

-2522 LMGDVTV
+2522 LMGDVRV

-2548 GVVLKAPSNY
+2548 GAVLKAPSNY

-2566 MSVDTNE
+2566 MSIDTNE
-2573 SVLHEMVHAATY
+2573 AVLHEMVHAATY
-2585 GLVLN
+2585 GAVLQ
-2590 HYEGVINPAVA
+2590 HYQGVKNDAVA
-2601 RLEVLMQEFMDIQSD
+2601 RLEILMGEFMDIQSD

-2631 ARNDPVNQAA
+2631 ARNDPINQAA

-2653 SRVRTAAK
+2653 SRVRSTAK
-2661 QASVLA
+2661 QVSVIA

-2677 RRMLGGMPASMYD
+2677 RRMLGGMPTSLYD

-2714 PDDPGDETS
+2714 PDEPGDETS
-2723 GPFENHSDYWIE
+2723 DPFENHSDYWIE

-2742 SFVTDSPAK
+2742 SFVTDTSAK

-2822 TPEDRQ
+2822 NPEDRQ
-2828 TYSAVLNSFGSIQNE
+2828 TYSAVLNSFGSIENE

-2866 EQIPAPEAEASVE
+2866 EQIPAPEAQAAVE
-2879 GSLVDFMTRVASFSM
+2879 GSLVDFMTRAASFSM

-2936 LTAADNYVSGKLS
+2936 LTAADNMVSGALS
-2949 AASDW
+2949 STSDW

-2960 DIQAQ
+2960 EIQAQ
-2965 SRGKVLPFLM
+2965 SRGKVIPFLM

-2985 DKKNTELTGEG
+2985 DKKNTDLTAQG
-2996 AKRITH
+2996 AKKITH
-3002 MGLPVLSIVPIR
+3002 MGLPILSIVPIR

-3025 QNSKVV
+3025 QNSVVV

-3055 LEREFINP
+3055 LEREFVIP

-3072 FDTLAKTD
+3072 FNTLAKTD
-3080 FSALVNLD
+3080 FSVLVDLD

-3107 QRLEQDLAQTL
+3107 QRLEQDLAQSL
-3118 SGTAMAD
+3118 SGSAMAD

-3146 VRNAYAIVKNLDGEG
+3146 VRNAYAIVNNLDGEG

-3168 IDRLVSVYALDRMD
+3168 IDRLVSVYAIDRMD
-3182 PQTREE
+3182 AQTREE
-3188 VVQLWQVDPNGVTSM
+3188 VVQLWQTDPNGVTSI
-3203 VAYIQGLNEA
+3203 VAYIQSLNEA

-3237 RKNTQIIVD
+3237 RKNTQIVVD
-3246 LDTNKDARERMGYMK
+3246 LDSNKDARERMGYVK
-3261 LDIPYE
+3261 LDIPYQ
-3267 GETDSIFPRSY
+3267 GETDSIYPRSY
-3278 YISTVRRQGR
+3278 YVSTVRRQGA
-3288 YSQGVMQ
+3288 YSQGVIQ

-3305 TNTGLTVGNS
+3305 TNTGMTVGNS

-3325 VDRILQDQLNP
+3325 VDRIVQDQLNP

-3352 GDGSVLGFERSISQE
+3352 GDGSVLGFERSISNEIQE
-3367 MQNLH
+3367 LH

-3402 LVDELYKLWENR
+3402 LVDELHKIWENR
-3414 PNGTD
+3414 ENGSD

-3434 ESWKLIPQSTKN
+3434 ESWKLIPQSTKS
-3446 YIESKFEGKFMV
+3446 YIESKFDGAFMV

-3478 SGKTRI
+3478 SGKSRM
-3484 PKPLQAAIVA
+3484 PKPMRAVVVGA
-3494 STEAFMGRKAMRW
+3494 TEAFMGRKAMRM
-3507 LSTGEEALQGAV
+3507 LAAGEEALQGTV
-3519 STAKDIIVIRS
+3519 STAKDIIVVRS
-3530 LVVPVANVQANIMQ
+3530 LVVPVANIQANAMQ
-3544 LANAGVPVKQITK
+3544 LANAGVPLKQITK
-3557 DYRAKLAEAEEFIR
+3557 GYRSKLAEAEEFIH

-3582 MKIARNDNQKQILQ
+3582 RIIARNDNQRQIID
-3596 DRIQVLQDLN
+3596 DRIQVLEDLN

-3613 MIEAGQFKNLS
+3613 MIAAGQFKQLS

-3635 SGRIGDYIEKLSERL
+3635 SGRIGDYIEKLSEKL
-3650 PDRATDVVKVGLVSK
+3650 PERAADIAKVGLVSK

-3704 MINEEFVNFSVLP
+3704 MVNEEFVNFSVLP

-3729 SWFMAFKIRILK
+3729 TWFMAFKIRILK
-3741 IAAKQMRENP
+3741 IAAKQMRDNP
-3751 VRSLAINSVVDV
+3751 VRSLALNAMTDMNS
-3763 GGPITDNILAVIAEG
+3763 PISDNILAVMAAG
-3778 RLDYATGFEMLF
+3778 NLDYATGYEMLF

-3802 NGD
+3802 NGGQ

>member
-15 ARLRDPNFQDA
+15 ARLRDPNFQDT

-31 TRDTG
+31 TRNTG
-36 VSNELIQDMKTMN
+36 FSDELIQDMKTMN

-74 IERIDR
+74 VERIDR
-80 GDRTTGEFL
+80 GERSTGEIIS
-89 TDSATGAAGAAYRTF
+89 DSATGAAGAAYRTF

-116 DWLTDGEIPREQAT
+116 DWMTDGAIPREQAT

-138 RNVEGFLQDNL
+138 ANVEGFLQDNL
-149 TTQIQD
+149 TTQLQD

-173 VYEQEVQD
+173 TYEQEVQE

-194 RNALESAERAWNSP
+194 RNAIESAERAWNSP

-219 GDMVLSVPLAGAGGL
+219 GDLALSVPLAGAGGL
-234 IAKGATTALV
+234 ITKGATTALV
-244 RNTVAQRAAQA
+244 RNTVAKRAAQA
-255 AGISAGAAVTE
+255 AGISAGAATTE
-266 VSGVYAETVND
+266 VAGVYAETVND

-285 LAQTS
+285 LAETS
-290 SVYNELLN
+290 SLYNELLS
-298 EGFSPEDARLQLAGM
+298 EGFTPENARLQLAGM

-318 AIRQIAPTLALGFI
+318 AIRQIAPSLALGFI

-363 AGQGASGTINR
+363 AGQGATGTINR
-374 NLSVEDYAQIGRGTL
+374 NLSVEEYAQIGRGTL
-389 DGMGEEAALGAIA
+389 DGVGEEAALGAIA
-402 GMGIAGVM
+402 GMGVAGVM
-410 ATPHTARGAA
+410 ATPATARGTAQT
-420 SEAVNAA
+420 AVEAA
-427 NALFAQTEIRDPA
+427 NALFSETTYNDPLRQDIMGGSVASRAAQTVA
-440 QDLRNQDIQNNFER
+440 
-454 SLKSTTETILNDLEA
+454 
-469 KAKGTAEHTMEDGT
+469 
-483 VVPAK
+483 
-488 PGEYLTQEE
+488 
-497 LDLRKFLKAN
+497 
-507 KNNIPELSK
+507 
-516 FFGATPNL
+516 
-524 EKRETSSAAGRAAEL
+524 
-539 FSDVTRPVRE
+539 DVTRPVRE
-549 AAGSVVSAGAEQASK
+549 AAATVVTAGTEQASK

-570 QEIVEYTNRPTDK
+570 QEIVEYTNRPTDN
-583 EVVESVQATVKA
+583 EIVESVQATVNA
-595 TESLR
+595 TESMR
-600 EVAAKGQLRDSVQTA
+600 EVAAKGQLRDVVQTA
-615 FSTPDV
+615 FANPDP
-621 EVPSEGLADVAGGS
+621 EVPSEGLADVAGGT
-635 RNVFENV
+635 RNVFDNV

-653 FKATEADTAY
+653 FKATDADTAY

-671 QGLVTSLPKQAQ
+671 QGMVTSLPKQAQ

-696 NVVSKASNLDLNK
+696 NVVSKASTLDLNK
-709 EGAPTDVAT
+709 EGAPTDVQT

-725 NPTAVNPDVT
+725 NPTAVNPDAT

-803 VDGMVSEGGKKLR
+803 ADGMVSEGGKKLR

-831 PEGTVINQQGRVQT
+831 PEGTVINQQGRVQS
-845 VSDVMTD
+845 VSDVMQD

-862 KVKALNASLADG
+862 KVQALNASLADG
-874 YTTPDGKRAGR
+874 YTTPEGKRAGR

-896 RREGVRYSPDNAN
+896 RREGVRYSPGNAN

-990 SETEEQNQTSDE
+990 TETEEQNQT
-1002 ALAAAPDSAFN
+1002 
-1013 GDLEK
+1013 
-1018 SLTDVF
+1018 
-1024 DNDAESVSLMN
+1024 
-1035 RGFTAE
+1035 
-1041 EVAALEAAGLA
+1041 
-1052 TDGQM
+1052 
-1057 SRKQFG
+1057 
-1063 RWMDERS
+1063 
-1070 LRLSGGRRKK
+1070 
-1080 ASSERIQPVTEE
+1080 TEE
-1092 DLNISTDTGFITDD
+1092 DLNISTDTGFITDEQ
-1106 NDNVMVFY
+1106 DNVMVFY
-1114 HGTGGPEFDQFAD
+1114 HGTGGPEFDSFKD
-1127 SKDGIFLTTRK
+1127 SRDGIFLTTRK

-1143 YAIGKSNPRLM
+1143 YAIGKSNPRLI
-1154 SVNVRST
+1154 SVNVRAT

-1236 TEEGAPATSEVETN
+1236 TEEGAQATSEVETN

-1260 SNTKWNDIVAQ
+1260 SGTKWDDVVAQ
-1271 MTEAEKSRMRETV
+1271 MTEAEKVRMRETV
-1284 RERLGNARD
+1284 RERLGNARS
-1293 FIKGTMPT
+1293 FLKATMPT
-1301 MNKFIKQIRIVPM
+1301 MNKFVKQIRIVPI

-1395 FNNRLE
+1395 FNNRLD

-1407 NPETIASE
+1407 TPETIASE
-1415 LFAVATEMTFSTE
+1415 LFAVATEMAFSTE
-1428 EFSEELGYT
+1428 EFSGELGYT

-1450 TETTGTATEVS
+1450 TETTGTPVDVS
-1461 SEETQASNGERDTG
+1461 SEEAQTPNGERDTG

-1483 PVSGSTRKVTELFNK
+1483 PVSGSSRQVTELFNK

-1534 EVLPEFVQRMNARL
+1534 EILPDFVQRMNARL
-1548 KMRVKDGQIT
+1548 KIRVKDGQIT

-1569 VQFRKFKA
+1569 VEFRKFKA

-1583 ETERYDENML
+1583 ETERYDETML
-1593 NLAVLAVMDFIATAA
+1593 NLAVLAVMDFISTAA

-1660 KENEESSVDD
+1660 KENEEVGVDD
-1670 LEGITHGFAKEIL
+1670 LEGVTHGFAKEIL
-1683 TVLAEMDIIDIDSVK
+1683 TVLAEMDIIDIDTVK
-1698 LINETNQQDAA
+1698 LNSDSTQQDAA

-1733 SNTVRETIFNE
+1733 SNTVREVVFNE
-1744 SRESYSIGS
+1744 NRESYSIGS

-1767 IMSALERMAVR
+1767 VMSALERMAVR

-1802 LAIMLGYRD
+1802 LATMLGFRD

-1830 VRRDMLE
+1830 VRRDLLE
-1837 VTDLVNAMMQQQAS
+1837 VTDLVTGMMEQQAS

-1922 PAAIETFNT
+1922 PAAIENFTT

-1936 VDMVKTML
+1936 VQMVKTLMN
-1944 EGGEFDSDSFL
+1944 GGEFDSDAFL
-1955 AEVGQV
+1955 AEVGQM

-1966 AAIEAVAVRELA
+1966 AAIEAVAVREMA

-2078 LASAFGNFEMD
+2078 LASVFGNFEMD
-2089 TTTGDFWMTRNT
+2089 PTTGDFWMTRNT

-2111 GSGVQGVAIG
+2111 GSGVQGVAVG

-2135 DMPENADWD
+2135 DMPENADWN

-2168 NFVFPN
+2168 NFVFSD
-2174 DQVEAFRKSIQ
+2174 DQVEAFRKAIQ

-2209 MLVLSTNIQSKYL
+2209 MLVLSTNLQSKYL
-2222 QKLFDREINLLA
+2222 QKLFDREINALA
-2234 EKLAREGMI
+2234 EKLAKEGMI

-2255 IPRKYFKELEDRLS
+2255 IPRKYFKELEERLG

-2286 FDKKLTNLRLSSNF
+2286 FEKKLTDLRLSSNF

-2308 RMRRPDDVG
+2308 RMRRSDDVG

-2393 NKLDS
+2393 NNLEA
-2398 DILNDVW
+2398 DILSEVW

-2426 QAEMSKRLKENRAR
+2426 QAEMAKRLKENRAR

-2502 LDNMRNLTPDQK
+2502 LDNMRNLTSDQK
-2514 KAVEILKP
+2514 KALEILKP

-2529 IFGTL
+2529 VFGTL

-2573 SVLHEMVHAATY
+2573 SILHEMVHAATY
-2585 GLVLN
+2585 EAVLR
-2590 HYEGVINPAVA
+2590 HYQGVKNDAVA
-2601 RLEVLMQEFMDIQSD
+2601 RLEVLMGEFMDIQSD

-2653 SRVRTAAK
+2653 SRVRATAK
-2661 QASVLA
+2661 QTNIIAN
-2667 DFGSKVIALL
+2667 FGSKVIALL
-2677 RRMLGGMPASMYD
+2677 RRMLGGMPTSMYD
-2690 HVVFNTRVLNEPN
+2690 HVVFNTLILNEPN

-2714 PDDPGDETS
+2714 PDEPGDETS

-2742 SFVTDSPAK
+2742 SFVTDTAEK

-2828 TYSAVLNSFGSIQNE
+2828 TYSAVLNSFGSIENE

-2866 EQIPAPEAEASVE
+2866 EQIPAPEGQAAVE
-2879 GSLVDFMTRVASFSM
+2879 GSLVDFLTRAASFSM

-2918 IDHDKEKEFR
+2918 IDHDTEKEFR

-2936 LTAADNYVSGKLS
+2936 LTFADNFVSGKLS
-2949 AASDW
+2949 AVSDW

-2960 DIQAQ
+2960 DIQAEA
-2965 SRGKVLPFLM
+2965 RGKVLPFLM

-2985 DKKNTELTGEG
+2985 DKKNTDLTAQG
-2996 AKRITH
+2996 AKKVTH

-3014 EMVSEIVGTDK
+3014 EMVTEIVGTDK

-3055 LEREFINP
+3055 LEREFLTP

-3072 FDTLAKTD
+3072 YNTLAKTD
-3080 FSALVNLD
+3080 FSALVDLD

-3107 QRLEQDLAQTL
+3107 QRLEQDLAQSL
-3118 SGTAMAD
+3118 SGSAMAD

-3161 TPDMVSK
+3161 TTDMVAK
-3168 IDRLVSVYALDRMD
+3168 IDRLVSVYAIDRMD
-3182 PQTREE
+3182 AQTREE
-3188 VVQLWQVDPNGVTSM
+3188 VVQLWQNDPNGVTSM

-3226 NGYKGYIPNEG
+3226 NGYKGFIPNEG

-3246 LDTNKDARERMGYMK
+3246 LDSNKDVRERMGFVK
-3261 LDIPYE
+3261 LDIPYQ
-3267 GETDSIFPRSY
+3267 GETDSIYPRSY
-3278 YISTVRRQGR
+3278 YVSTVRRQGA

-3305 TNTGLTVGNS
+3305 TNAGMTVGNS

-3352 GDGSVLGFERSISQE
+3352 GDGSVLGFERSISDE
-3367 MQNLH
+3367 MQELH

-3402 LVDELYKLWENR
+3402 LVDHLVSIWENR
-3414 PNGTD
+3414 ERGSD
-3419 AEFED
+3419 SEFED

-3434 ESWKLIPQSTKN
+3434 ESWKLIPQSTKS
-3446 YIESKFEGKFMV
+3446 YIESKFDGRFMV
-3458 PRSMVN
+3458 PKSMVN

-3478 SGKTRI
+3478 SGKSRI
-3484 PKPLQAAIVA
+3484 PKPLRAVVVGA
-3494 STEAFMGRKAMRW
+3494 TEAFMGRKAMRW
-3507 LSTGEEALQGAV
+3507 LATGEEALQGAV
-3519 STAKDIIVIRS
+3519 STAKDIIVVRS
-3530 LVVPVANVQANIMQ
+3530 LVVPVANIQANVMQ
-3544 LANAGVPVKQITK
+3544 LANAGVPLKQITK
-3557 DYRAKLAEAEEFIR
+3557 GYRAKLAEAEEFIQ

-3582 MKIARNDNQKQILQ
+3582 RKIARNDNQRQIID

-3650 PDRATDVVKVGLVSK
+3650 PERATDIVKLGLVSK

-3729 SWFMAFKIRILK
+3729 TWFMAFKIRILK
-3741 IAAKQMRENP
+3741 IAAKQMRDNP
-3751 VRSLAINSVVDV
+3751 VRSLALNAMTDMNS
-3763 GGPITDNILAVIAEG
+3763 PISDNILAVIAAG
-3778 RLDYATGFEMLF
+3778 NLDYATGYEMLF
-3790 DAPELNPWINLM
+3790 DAPELNPWINLLSE
-3802 NGD
+3802 

>member
-1 MSERDE
+1 MAERDE
-7 LLASEMIA
+7 TLASEMIA
-15 ARLRDPNFQDA
+15 AMLRDSEFQDV

-31 TRDTG
+31 TQNTG
-36 VSNELIQDMKTMN
+36 ISNPLLQDLQNLN
-49 DVEIRAKYGDPAY
+49 DVELRSKYGDDVY
-62 RAAMRMGEGSAR
+62 RASMDMWKGSAR
-74 IERIDR
+74 VDRINQEQR
-80 GDRTTGEFL
+80 SSGEIIS
-89 TDSATGAAGAAYRTF
+89 DSGVGAFGAAYRSL
-104 GNLAGIGAGYMV
+104 GNLASIGAGYLV
-116 DWLTDGEIPREQAT
+116 EAGTDGIISKEEVTPHLIDAHT
-130 ADILSEHN
+130 K
-138 RNVEGFLQDNL
+138 NVESFFQKNL
-149 TTQIQD
+149 TTNLQD
-155 RTRLFQIEG
+155 RTHLFQIEG
-164 ELDKMDNQA
+164 ELNKADNQA
-173 VYEQEVQD
+173 EFERQIQEGVSPLY
-181 GADPFMASLRREG
+181 ALMVREG
-194 RNALESAERAWNSP
+194 RNVLDTADRAWESP
-208 DVTGQ
+208 NVTGQ

-219 GDMVLSVPLAGAGGL
+219 GDLATSVPLAGAGGL
-234 IAKGATTALV
+234 IAKGATSALV
-244 RNTVAQRAAQA
+244 RNVVAKRAAQA
-255 AGISAGAAVTE
+255 IGISAGASITE
-266 VSGVYAETVND
+266 ISGVYAETVND
-277 VMSIPVER
+277 VMSIPLKN
-285 LAQTS
+285 LALNS
-290 SVYNELLN
+290 PVFNELRA
-298 EGFSPEDARLQLAGM
+298 EGFSPEEAQIQLAGIT
-313 AAETA
+313 AETA
-318 AIRQIAPTLALGFI
+318 AIRQIIPSLALGFI

-342 SFRGVGVTKGL
+342 SFRGIGVTKGL

-363 AGQGASGTINR
+363 AGQGATGTINR
-374 NLSVEDYAQIGRGTL
+374 NLSVEEYAQIGRGTL
-389 DGMGEEAALGAIA
+389 DGVGEEVALGAIA

-410 ATPHTARGAA
+410 ATPNTARGTA

-427 NALFAQTEIRDPA
+427 NALFAQTEIRNPA
-440 QDLRNQDIQNNFER
+440 QDLRNQDLQNNFER
-454 SLKSTTETILNDLEA
+454 DLKATVKTILNDIDT
-469 KAKGTAEHTMEDGT
+469 KANGTAEQTLEDGT
-483 VVPAK
+483 VVPAEPAK
-488 PGEYLTQEE
+488 YLTEQERE
-497 LDLRKFLKAN
+497 LRQFLQTN
-507 KNNIPELSK
+507 QNNIPELSK
-516 FFGATPNL
+516 FFGIKPNL
-524 EKRETSSAAGRAAEL
+524 EKRETSSVVGRAAEV
-539 FSDVTRPVRE
+539 FADVTRPVRK
-549 AAGSVVSAGAEQASK
+549 ATASVVSAGATQTSK
-564 LAGRVG
+564 LTGRVG
-570 QEIVEYTNRPTDK
+570 QEIVEYINRPTNQ
-583 EVVESVQATVKA
+583 EVVESVQAAVSA
-595 TESLR
+595 TESLS
-600 EVAAKGQLRDSVQTA
+600 EVAAKGQLRDNVQTS

-635 RNVFENV
+635 RSIFENV

-648 MGSKG
+648 IGSKG
-653 FKATEADTAY
+653 FKASEADTAY
-663 AAAQFQKL
+663 AASQLQKL
-671 QGLVTSLPKQAQ
+671 QGMVTSLPKQAQ
-683 REFGKVLSSKMVQ
+683 KEFGKVLSSKIVQ
-696 NVVSKASNLDLNK
+696 NVMSRVTNLDLNK
-709 EGAPTDVAT
+709 EGAPTDLAVI
-718 VRNVAKV
+718 RNVAKV
-725 NPTAVNPDVT
+725 NPTAVNPDAT

-782 TASGRP
+782 TTSGRP

-803 VDGMVSEGGKKLR
+803 ADGMLSEGGKKLR

-831 PEGTVINQQGRVQT
+831 PEGTVITQQGRVQT
-845 VSDVMTD
+845 VSNVMTD

-862 KVKALNASLADG
+862 KVQALNASLADG
-874 YTTPDGKRAGR
+874 YVTAEGKRAGR

-961 EEVSPETSDEQNQQ
+961 EEVSTETSDEQNQQ
-975 TNQETQTP
+975 TNQEKQNPTGNDEPSVDGEEEYVKQEFSLKDIYQLPSDVEIVDAETDSNLRVKITEILSNSFNDSAIGFILENVKSFFIIYDESINGAVHTNNGTSMVGFNHKFIQDILYGELTKEGFHTVLHEIGHVIDSVFLNTEINDQGEVVREWFKDDEFVREVRMYVFHPETQDSDLSKFLTDYALKQDTAYKVKSELFAELFALAKKDMEKLKNELPKSAKFFEEFFERINKESNQAFGSEGNGQKSSVVTP
-983 TANDEVS
+983 T
-990 SETEEQNQTSDE
+990 
-1002 ALAAAPDSAFN
+1002 PD
-1013 GDLEK
+1013 
-1018 SLTDVF
+1018 T
-1024 DNDAESVSLMN
+1024 
-1035 RGFTAE
+1035 
-1041 EVAALEAAGLA
+1041 
-1052 TDGQM
+1052 
-1057 SRKQFG
+1057 
-1063 RWMDERS
+1063 
-1070 LRLSGGRRKK
+1070 
-1080 ASSERIQPVTEE
+1080 
-1092 DLNISTDTGFITDD
+1092 
-1106 NDNVMVFY
+1106 
-1114 HGTGGPEFDQFAD
+1114 
-1127 SKDGIFLTTRK
+1127 
-1138 GQGRE
+1138 
-1143 YAIGKSNPRLM
+1143 
-1154 SVNVRST
+1154 
-1161 NPLLVET
+1161 
-1168 DDPQNQ
+1168 
-1174 WLTKRGQLE
+1174 
-1183 MDYKAGNHDAIILSD
+1183 
-1198 GTEAIVIVFNGD
+1198 
-1210 QIAIV
+1210 
-1215 NQNIDA
+1215 
-1221 RPTAVEEESNSERVE
+1221 
-1236 TEEGAPATSEVETN
+1236 TN

-1260 SNTKWNDIVAQ
+1260 SNTKWDDIVAQ
-1271 MTEAEKSRMRETV
+1271 MTEAEKARMRETV

-1293 FIKGTMPT
+1293 FIKSTMPT

-1314 RVAGLGH
+1314 RVAGIGH

-1407 NPETIASE
+1407 EAENIASE
-1415 LFAVATEMTFSTE
+1415 LFAVATELAFSTE
-1428 EFSEELGYT
+1428 EFSGELGYT
-1437 AAFMEEVYGDLIR
+1437 AALMEEVYGDLIR

-1475 ESEGGNTT
+1475 ESEGRDTAL
-1483 PVSGSTRKVTELFNK
+1483 VSGSTRKVTELFNK
-1498 SFAPRAGDAVVTSL
+1498 SFTPRTGDAVVTSL
-1512 EDFMQKFG
+1512 EDFMQKVD

-1569 VQFRKFKA
+1569 VEFRKFKA

-1593 NLAVLAVMDFIATAA
+1593 NLAVLAVMDFITTAA
-1608 ASDPRKLDDTLEKMG
+1608 SSDPRKLDDTLEKMG
-1623 LNKLDLTEE
+1623 LSKLDLTEDD
-1632 GLNKVLFGIPP
+1632 LNKVLFSIPP

-1660 KENEESSVDD
+1660 KENEETSVDD

-1698 LINETNQQDAA
+1698 LTNETNQQDAA

-1722 KRIAGAKGEGI
+1722 TRIAQGKGEGI

-1811 PASVTHPVLKRS
+1811 PASVPHPVLKRS

-1830 VRRDMLE
+1830 VRRDLVE
-1837 VTDLVNAMMQQQAS
+1837 VTDLVNGMMEQQAS
-1851 EVFFPVGVTKVG
+1851 EVFFPIGVTKVG

-1877 MRYVVAPQRSVLST
+1877 MRYVVAPQRSVMST

-1922 PAAIETFNT
+1922 PAAIENFNT

-1936 VDMVKTML
+1936 VAMVKNML
-1944 EGGEFDSDSFL
+1944 EGGEFDSDAFL

-1961 EPAVL
+1961 DPAVL

-2012 MTPEDWG
+2012 MTLEDWG

-2135 DMPENADWD
+2135 NMPENADWN

-2156 TLGLKLPNSFDK
+2156 TLGLNLPNSFDK
-2168 NFVFPN
+2168 NFVFSN

-2222 QKLFDREINLLA
+2222 QKLFDREINMLA
-2234 EKLAREGMI
+2234 EKLAREGTI

-2286 FDKKLTNLRLSSNF
+2286 FDKKLTDLRLSSNF

-2393 NKLDS
+2393 NTLEV

-2426 QAEMSKRLKENRAR
+2426 QAEMAKRLKENRAR

-2502 LDNMRNLTPDQK
+2502 LDNMRKLTPDQK
-2514 KAVEILKP
+2514 RAVEILKP

-2548 GVVLKAPSNY
+2548 GAVLKAPSNY
-2558 DFKNNVMF
+2558 DFNNNVIF

-2573 SVLHEMVHAATY
+2573 AMLHEMVHAATY
-2585 GLVLN
+2585 SLVLN

-2653 SRVRTAAK
+2653 SRVRTTAK
-2661 QASVLA
+2661 KTTVIA

-2677 RRMLGGMPASMYD
+2677 RRMLGGMPTSMYD
-2690 HVVFNTRVLNEPN
+2690 HVVFNTRILNEPN

-2714 PDDPGDETS
+2714 PDDSGDETS

-2742 SFVTDSPAK
+2742 SFVTDTPAK

-2794 KLDATARIALT
+2794 KLDTTARIALT

-2811 VENMTPEMFGS
+2811 VENMNPEMFGS

-2828 TYSAVLNSFGSIQNE
+2828 TYSAVLNSFGSIKNE

-2879 GSLVDFMTRVASFSM
+2879 GSLVDFMTRAASFSM

-2908 EVLDAVAQVI
+2908 EVLDAVAKII

-2936 LTAADNYVSGKLS
+2936 LTAADNYVSSKLS
-2949 AASDW
+2949 ATSDW

-2965 SRGKVLPFLM
+2965 SRGKVIPFLM

-2985 DKKNTELTGEG
+2985 DKKNTELTGE
-2996 AKRITH
+2996 ATKRITH

-3072 FDTLAKTD
+3072 FNTLAKTD
-3080 FSALVNLD
+3080 FSVLVNLD
-3088 NMRQT
+3088 NMSQT

-3118 SGTAMAD
+3118 SGSAMAD
-3125 VIAKSK
+3125 VMAKSK

-3140 AVGKLL
+3140 SVGKLL

-3168 IDRLVSVYALDRMD
+3168 IDRLVSVYAMDRID

-3188 VVQLWQVDPNGVTSM
+3188 VVQLWQEDPNGVTSI

-3213 EEAKPGITEQARL
+3213 EEAKPGISEQARL

-3246 LDTNKDARERMGYMK
+3246 LDTNKDARERMGYVK

-3278 YISTVRRQGR
+3278 YISTVRRQGG

-3352 GDGSVLGFERSISQE
+3352 GDGSVFGFERSISKE

-3402 LVDELYKLWENR
+3402 LIDELYKLWEER

-3424 MKRSTDKIYQ
+3424 MKSSSDKIYQ

-3446 YIESKFEGKFMV
+3446 YIESKFEGNFMV

-3464 LAVGYREPSITDMW
+3464 LSVGYREPSITDMW

-3507 LSTGEEALQGAV
+3507 LSSGEEALQGAV

-3557 DYRAKLAEAEEFIR
+3557 GYRAKLAEAEEFIQ

-3582 MKIARNDNQKQILQ
+3582 MKIVRNANQKQILE

-3629 LDVDIS
+3629 MDVDIS
-3635 SGRIGDYIEKLSERL
+3635 SGRIADYIEKLSERL
-3650 PDRATDVVKVGLVSK
+3650 PDRATDIVKVGLVSK

-3729 SWFMAFKIRILK
+3729 TWFMAFKIRILK
-3741 IAAKQMRENP
+3741 IAAKQMRDNP
-3751 VRSLAINSVVDV
+3751 VRSLAINSVGNVD
-3763 GGPITDNILAVIAEG
+3763 GPISDNILAVIAEG
-3778 RLDYATGFEMLF
+3778 NLDYATGFEMLF

-3802 NGD
+3802 NGN

>member
-173 VYEQEVQD
+173 VYEREVQE
-181 GADPFMASLRREG
+181 GADPFMAALRREG

-219 GDMVLSVPLAGAGGL
+219 GDLALSVPLAGAGGL

-277 VMSIPVER
+277 VMSIPMER

-290 SVYNELLN
+290 SVYNALLA
-298 EGFSPEDARLQLAGM
+298 EGFSPEDAQLQLAGM

-318 AIRQIAPTLALGFI
+318 AIRQIAPSLALGFI

-374 NLSVEDYAQIGRGTL
+374 NLSVEEYAQIGRGAL
-389 DGMGEEAALGAIA
+389 EGVGEEAALGAIA
-402 GMGIAGVM
+402 GMGVAGVM
-410 ATPHTARGAA
+410 AGPAATRGTAQT
-420 SEAVNAA
+420 AVEAA
-427 NALFAQTEIRDPA
+427 NALFSETTYNDPLRQDILGGSVASRAAQTVADVVRPA
-440 QDLRNQDIQNNFER
+440 TQAA
-454 SLKSTTETILNDLEA
+454 ST
-469 KAKGTAEHTMEDGT
+469 
-483 VVPAK
+483 
-488 PGEYLTQEE
+488 
-497 LDLRKFLKAN
+497 
-507 KNNIPELSK
+507 
-516 FFGATPNL
+516 
-524 EKRETSSAAGRAAEL
+524 
-539 FSDVTRPVRE
+539 
-549 AAGSVVSAGAEQASK
+549 VVSAGVEQASK

-570 QEIVEYTNRPTDK
+570 QEIVEYTNKPTDQ
-583 EVVESVQATVKA
+583 EVVESVQATVNA
-595 TESLR
+595 TESMR
-600 EVAAKGQLRDSVQTA
+600 EVAAKGQLRDVVQTV
-615 FSTPDV
+615 FDSPDP
-621 EVPSEGLADVAGGS
+621 EIPSEGLADVAGGS

-653 FKATEADTAY
+653 FKATDADTAY

-683 REFGKVLSSKMVQ
+683 KEFGKVLSSKMIQ
-696 NVVSKASNLDLNK
+696 NVVSKASSLNLNK

-725 NPTAVNPDVT
+725 NPTAVNPDAT

-762 IVNRNVEAKVQI
+762 IVNRNVEAKIQI

-803 VDGMVSEGGKKLR
+803 ADGMVSEGGKKLR

-831 PEGTVINQQGRVQT
+831 PDGTVINQQGRVQSVT
-845 VSDVMTD
+845 DVMKD

-862 KVKALNASLADG
+862 KVQALNASLADG
-874 YTTPDGKRAGR
+874 YVTPDGKRAGR

-896 RREGVRYSPDNAN
+896 RREGVRYSPGNPN

-961 EEVSPETSDEQNQQ
+961 EEVSPETFDEQNQQ

-983 TANDEVS
+983 TAN
-990 SETEEQNQTSDE
+990 
-1002 ALAAAPDSAFN
+1002 
-1013 GDLEK
+1013 
-1018 SLTDVF
+1018 
-1024 DNDAESVSLMN
+1024 
-1035 RGFTAE
+1035 
-1041 EVAALEAAGLA
+1041 
-1052 TDGQM
+1052 
-1057 SRKQFG
+1057 
-1063 RWMDERS
+1063 
-1070 LRLSGGRRKK
+1070 
-1080 ASSERIQPVTEE
+1080 
-1092 DLNISTDTGFITDD
+1092 
-1106 NDNVMVFY
+1106 
-1114 HGTGGPEFDQFAD
+1114 
-1127 SKDGIFLTTRK
+1127 
-1138 GQGRE
+1138 
-1143 YAIGKSNPRLM
+1143 
-1154 SVNVRST
+1154 
-1161 NPLLVET
+1161 
-1168 DDPQNQ
+1168 
-1174 WLTKRGQLE
+1174 
-1183 MDYKAGNHDAIILSD
+1183 
-1198 GTEAIVIVFNGD
+1198 
-1210 QIAIV
+1210 
-1215 NQNIDA
+1215 
-1221 RPTAVEEESNSERVE
+1221 EEESSSERVE
-1236 TEEGAPATSEVETN
+1236 TEEGAQATSEVETN
-1250 EEIVSDEPIP
+1250 EEVVSDEPIP
-1260 SNTKWNDIVAQ
+1260 SGAKWDEVVSL
-1271 MTEAEKSRMRETV
+1271 MTEAEKARMRETV
-1284 RERLGNARD
+1284 RERLGNARS
-1293 FIKGTMPT
+1293 FIKGLMPT
-1301 MNKFIKQIRIVPM
+1301 MNKYVKQIRITPI
-1314 RVAGLGH
+1314 RSAGLGH

-1346 KAILIHEAGHL
+1346 KAILVHEVGHL
-1357 VDNHANPVGRPYS
+1357 VDTHGNPVGRPYS
-1370 SARMFYK
+1370 SARTFYK

-1401 YAFTRK
+1401 YAFTR
-1407 NPETIASE
+1407 NTPEKIASE
-1415 LFAVATEMTFSTE
+1415 LFAVATEMAFSTE
-1428 EFSEELGYT
+1428 EFSGELGYT
-1437 AAFMEEVYGDLIR
+1437 AALMEEVYGDLIQ
-1450 TETTGTATEVS
+1450 TQTTGTTADVS
-1461 SEETQASNGERDTG
+1461 SEETEASNGERDTG
-1475 ESEGGNTT
+1475 ESEGGNASVVPGT
-1483 PVSGSTRKVTELFNK
+1483 TRKVTALFNK
-1498 SFAPRAGDAVVTSL
+1498 SFTLREGDPAVTSL

-1534 EVLPEFVQRMNARL
+1534 EILPDFVQRMNARL

-1569 VQFRKFKA
+1569 VEFRKFKA
-1577 GALMNP
+1577 GALMSP

-1623 LNKLDLTEE
+1623 LSKLDLTEE
-1632 GLNKVLFGIPP
+1632 GMNKLLFGIPP

-1660 KENEESSVDD
+1660 KENEEIGVDD
-1670 LEGITHGFAKEIL
+1670 LEGVTHGFAKEIL
-1683 TVLAEMDIIDIDSVK
+1683 TVLAEMDIIDIDTVK
-1698 LINETNQQDAA
+1698 VTEESNQQDAA

-1722 KRIAGAKGEGI
+1722 KRIASAKGEGI
-1733 SNTVRETIFNE
+1733 SNTVREMIFNE
-1744 SRESYSIGS
+1744 NRESYSIGE

-1784 HRLQEGRARLLEA
+1784 HRLQLGRARLLEA
-1797 IGEDN
+1797 IGENN

-1811 PASVTHPVLKRS
+1811 PETVTHPVLKRS

-1830 VRRDMLE
+1830 VRRDLIE
-1837 VTDLVNAMMQQQAS
+1837 VTDLVSNMMEQQAS

-1891 TDADDT
+1891 TDAEDI
-1897 QAFWLGVVQQAD
+1897 QAFWLGVLQQAD
-1909 LFKAEKKD
+1909 LYKAEKKNRED
-1917 HATHL
+1917 DFRAAQEAFADQYG
-1922 PAAIETFNT
+1922 PA
-1931 KYGNA
+1931 
-1936 VDMVKTML
+1936 VQMVKDLMTT
-1944 EGGEFDSDSFL
+1944 GEFDSDAFL
-1955 AEVGQV
+1955 TEVGQV

-1966 AAIEAVAVRELA
+1966 AAIEAVAGFELA
-1978 MERGDATFETA
+1978 VANGEATFETA

-2019 NFKRVGYFL
+2019 NFQRVGYFL
-2028 GTTAMTVTKFFT
+2028 GQVGKTMNQFFA
-2040 NKEKDLYEMVSQL
+2040 NKERDLYEMVSQV
-2053 GDQMMTGDLKFLKPW
+2053 GDQMMSGDLKFLKPW
-2068 QQEQRKAAGR
+2068 QKEQRLAAGR
-2078 LASAFGNFEMD
+2078 LATAFGNFEMLPN
-2089 TTTGDFWMTRNT
+2089 GDFKMTRNT

-2111 GSGVQGVAIG
+2111 GSGVQGVAVG
-2121 VADDMLLEFYEKLQ
+2121 LADDMLLEFYEKLQ
-2135 DMPENADWD
+2135 LMPENADWN
-2144 TYYYP
+2144 TYFYP

-2156 TLGLKLPNSFDK
+2156 TLGLKLPKSFDK
-2168 NFVFPN
+2168 NFVFSN

-2222 QKLFDREINLLA
+2222 QKLFDREINALA
-2234 EKLAREGMI
+2234 EKLAKEGVI

-2255 IPRKYFKELEDRLS
+2255 IPRKYFKELEDRLG

-2286 FDKKLTNLRLSSNF
+2286 FEKKLTDLRLSSNF

-2393 NKLDS
+2393 NNLEA

-2405 AELMTD
+2405 AELMKD
-2411 NKKESLK
+2411 NKKESLQ

-2426 QAEMSKRLKENRAR
+2426 QAEMAKRLKENRAR
-2440 KKVFRE
+2440 KKVFRQ
-2446 MAVSVDQMGGSD
+2446 MAVSVDQMGGSN
-2458 VGFSR
+2458 VGFTR
-2463 DGETWTLSEVNHR
+2463 EGESWTLSEVNHR

-2514 KAVEILKP
+2514 KALEILKP
-2522 LMGDVTV
+2522 LMGDVRV

-2548 GVVLKAPSNY
+2548 GVVLKALSNY

-2566 MSVDTNE
+2566 MSTDTNE
-2573 SVLHEMVHAATY
+2573 AILHEMVHAATY
-2585 GLVLN
+2585 EAVLR
-2590 HYEGVINPAVA
+2590 HYQGVKNDAVA
-2601 RLEVLMQEFMDIQSD
+2601 RLEVLMNEFMDIQSD

-2653 SRVRTAAK
+2653 SRVRSVAK
-2661 QASVLA
+2661 QTNILA
-2667 DFGSKVIALL
+2667 NFGSKVIALL
-2677 RRMLGGMPASMYD
+2677 RKMLGGMPTSMYD
-2690 HVVFNTRVLNEPN
+2690 HVVFNTRVLNEQN
-2703 VDDGGNGNTPP
+2703 VSDGGNGNTPP
-2714 PDDPGDETS
+2714 TDDPGDETS
-2723 GPFENHSDYWIE
+2723 DPFENHSDYWIE

-2742 SFVTDSPAK
+2742 SFVTDTPAK

-2760 AEKVIND
+2760 AEKVISD
-2767 LRQGGLLANSK
+2767 LRQGGLLSNSK

-2805 RVFQHI
+2805 RVFQHV
-2811 VENMTPEMFGS
+2811 VENMTPDMFGS

-2828 TYSAVLNSFGSIQNE
+2828 TYSAVLNSFGSIENE

-2866 EQIPAPEAEASVE
+2866 NQIPAPEGEAAVE
-2879 GSLVDFMTRVASFSM
+2879 GSLVDFLTRAASFSM

-2936 LTAADNYVSGKLS
+2936 LTAADNMVSGALS
-2949 AASDW
+2949 STSDW

-2960 DIQAQ
+2960 EIQAQ
-2965 SRGKVLPFLM
+2965 SRGKVIPFLM

-2985 DKKNTELTGEG
+2985 DKKNTDLTAQG
-2996 AKRITH
+2996 AKKITH
-3002 MGLPVLSIVPIR
+3002 MGLPILSIVPIR
-3014 EMVSEIVGTDK
+3014 EMVTEIVGTDK
-3025 QNSKVV
+3025 QNSAVV
-3031 DLLNKVNAA
+3031 ALLNKVNAA

-3055 LEREFINP
+3055 LEREFITA

-3072 FDTLAKTD
+3072 YNTLAKTD
-3080 FSALVNLD
+3080 FSALVDLD

-3107 QRLEQDLAQTL
+3107 QRIEQDLAQSL
-3118 SGTAMAD
+3118 SATAMAD

-3146 VRNAYAIVKNLDGEG
+3146 VRNAYAIIKNLDGEG
-3161 TPDMVSK
+3161 TPDMVAK
-3168 IDRLVSVYALDRMD
+3168 VDRLVSVYAIDRMD

-3188 VVQLWQVDPNGVTSM
+3188 VVQLWQNDPKGVTSM
-3203 VAYIQGLNEA
+3203 VAYIQSLNEA

-3237 RKNTQIIVD
+3237 RKNTQIVVD
-3246 LDTNKDARERMGYMK
+3246 LDSNKDTRERMGYVK
-3261 LDIPYE
+3261 LDIPYQ
-3267 GETDSIFPRSY
+3267 GETDSIYPRSY
-3278 YISTVRRQGR
+3278 YVSTVRRQGA

-3305 TNTGLTVGNS
+3305 TNTGMTVGNS

-3352 GDGSVLGFERSISQE
+3352 GDGSVLGFERSISNEIQE
-3367 MQNLH
+3367 LH
-3372 LGREENLA
+3372 FGRDENLA

-3402 LVDELYKLWENR
+3402 LVDELHKIWETR
-3414 PNGTD
+3414 ERGTD
-3419 AEFED
+3419 VEFED

-3434 ESWKLIPQSTKN
+3434 ESWKLIPQSTKS
-3446 YIESKFEGKFMV
+3446 YIESKFDGRFMV

-3478 SGKTRI
+3478 SGKSRI
-3484 PKPLQAAIVA
+3484 PKPLRAVVVGA
-3494 STEAFMGRKAMRW
+3494 TEAFMGRKAMRW
-3507 LSTGEEALQGAV
+3507 LAASEEALQGAV

-3530 LVVPVANVQANIMQ
+3530 LVVPVANIQANAMQ
-3544 LANAGVPVKQITK
+3544 LANAGVPLKQILK
-3557 DYRAKLAEAEEFIR
+3557 GYREKLAEGEEFVR

-3582 MKIARNDNQKQILQ
+3582 RILARNDNQRQIID

-3613 MIEAGQFKNLS
+3613 MIEAGQFKQLS

-3635 SGRIGDYIEKLSERL
+3635 SGRIGDYIEKLSEKL
-3650 PDRATDVVKVGLVSK
+3650 PDRAADIAKVGLVSK

-3704 MINEEFVNFSVLP
+3704 MVNEEFVNFSMLP

-3729 SWFMAFKIRILK
+3729 TWFMAFKIRILK
-3741 IAAKQMRENP
+3741 IAAKQMRDNP
-3751 VRSLAINSVVDV
+3751 VRSLALNSMTDMNS
-3763 GGPITDNILAVIAEG
+3763 PISDNILAVIAAG
-3778 RLDYATGFEMLF
+3778 NLDYATGYEMLF
-3790 DAPELNPWINLM
+3790 DAPELNPWINLLSE
-3802 NGD
+3802 

>member
-15 ARLRDPNFQDA
+15 ARLRDPNFQDT

-31 TRDTG
+31 TRNTG
-36 VSNELIQDMKTMN
+36 FSDQLIQDMATLN
-49 DVEIRAKYGDPAY
+49 DVEIRAKYGDPVY

-74 IERIDR
+74 VERIDR
-80 GDRTTGEFL
+80 GDRSTGEVIS
-89 TDSATGAAGAAYRTF
+89 DSATGAAGAAYRTF
-104 GNLAGIGAGYMV
+104 GNLAGIGAGYMI
-116 DWLTDGEIPREQAT
+116 DWMTDGAIPREQAT

-138 RNVEGFLQDNL
+138 ANVESFLQDNL
-149 TTQIQD
+149 TTQLQD

-164 ELDKMDNQA
+164 ELDTMDNQA
-173 VYEQEVQD
+173 TYEREVQE
-181 GADPFMASLRREG
+181 GADPFMAALRREG
-194 RNALESAERAWNSP
+194 RNAVESAERAWNSP

-219 GDMVLSVPLAGAGGL
+219 GDLALSVPLAGAGGL
-234 IAKGATTALV
+234 IAKGASTALI

-255 AGISAGAAVTE
+255 AGISAGAATTE
-266 VSGVYAETVND
+266 VAGVYAETVND
-277 VMSIPVER
+277 VMSIPMER

-290 SVYNELLN
+290 SVYNALLA
-298 EGFSPEDARLQLAGM
+298 EGFSPEDAQLQLAGM

-318 AIRQIAPTLALGFI
+318 AIRQIAPSLALGFI

-374 NLSVEDYAQIGRGTL
+374 NLSVEEYAQIGRGTL
-389 DGMGEEAALGAIA
+389 DGVGEEAALGAIA
-402 GMGIAGVM
+402 GMGVAGVM
-410 ATPHTARGAA
+410 ATPNTARGAA
-420 SEAVNAA
+420 NEAVNAA
-427 NALFAQTEIRDPA
+427 NTLF
-440 QDLRNQDIQNNFER
+440 
-454 SLKSTTETILNDLEA
+454 TETTYNDPLRQEIL
-469 KAKGTAEHTMEDGT
+469 GGSP
-483 VVPAK
+483 V
-488 PGEYLTQEE
+488 
-497 LDLRKFLKAN
+497 
-507 KNNIPELSK
+507 S
-516 FFGATPNL
+516 
-524 EKRETSSAAGRAAEL
+524 RAAEV

-549 AAGSVVSAGAEQASK
+549 AAGSVVSVGAEQASK

-570 QEIVEYTNRPTDK
+570 QEIIEYTNRPTDK
-583 EVVESVQATVKA
+583 EVVESVQATVNA

-671 QGLVTSLPKQAQ
+671 QGMVTSLPKQAQ
-683 REFGKVLSSKMVQ
+683 KEFGKVLSSKMVQ
-696 NVVSKASNLDLNK
+696 NVVSKATNLDLNK
-709 EGAPTDVAT
+709 EGAPTDVTT

-725 NPTAVNPDVT
+725 NPTAVNPDAT

-803 VDGMVSEGGKKLR
+803 ADGMVSEGGKKLR

-862 KVKALNASLADG
+862 KVQALNASLADG
-874 YTTPDGKRAGR
+874 YITPEGKRGGR

-961 EEVSPETSDEQNQQ
+961 EEVSQETSDEQNQQ

-990 SETEEQNQTSDE
+990 PETEEQNQT
-1002 ALAAAPDSAFN
+1002 
-1013 GDLEK
+1013 
-1018 SLTDVF
+1018 
-1024 DNDAESVSLMN
+1024 
-1035 RGFTAE
+1035 
-1041 EVAALEAAGLA
+1041 
-1052 TDGQM
+1052 
-1057 SRKQFG
+1057 
-1063 RWMDERS
+1063 
-1070 LRLSGGRRKK
+1070 
-1080 ASSERIQPVTEE
+1080 TEE

-1114 HGTGGPEFDQFAD
+1114 HGTGGVEFDQFAD

-1154 SVNVRST
+1154 SVNVRAT

-1183 MDYKAGNHDAIILSD
+1183 MDYKAGNHDAIILSN

-1221 RPTAVEEESNSERVE
+1221 RPTAVEEESNSERDE

-1260 SNTKWNDIVAQ
+1260 SSTKWDDVVAQ

-1293 FIKGTMPT
+1293 FIKTTMPT

-1332 EDGFNPDGTLNALG
+1332 EDGFNPDGTLNDLG

-1357 VDNHANPVGRPYS
+1357 VDNHANLVGRPYS

-1407 NPETIASE
+1407 DPETIASE
-1415 LFAVATEMTFSTE
+1415 LFAVATEMAFSTE
-1428 EFSEELGYT
+1428 EFSGELGYT

-1450 TETTGTATEVS
+1450 TETTGTAAEVS
-1461 SEETQASNGERDTG
+1461 SEETQAPNGERDTG
-1475 ESEGGNTT
+1475 ESEGGDTA
-1483 PVSGSTRKVTELFNK
+1483 PVSGFIRKVTELFNK
-1498 SFAPRAGDAVVTSL
+1498 SFAPRTGDAVVTSL

-1569 VQFRKFKA
+1569 VEFRKFKA

-1698 LINETNQQDAA
+1698 LTNETNQQDAA

-1767 IMSALERMAVR
+1767 IMSVLERMAVR

-1830 VRRDMLE
+1830 VRRDLVE
-1837 VTDLVNAMMQQQAS
+1837 VTDLVNGMMEQQAS

-1944 EGGEFDSDSFL
+1944 EGGEFDSDAFL

-2168 NFVFPN
+2168 NFVFSN
-2174 DQVEAFRKSIQ
+2174 DQVKAFRKSIQ

-2234 EKLAREGMI
+2234 EKLAREGTI

-2286 FDKKLTNLRLSSNF
+2286 FDKKLTDLRLSSNF

-2426 QAEMSKRLKENRAR
+2426 QAEMAKRLKENRAR
-2440 KKVFRE
+2440 KKVFRQ

-2476 IEKEINNDTKPKDV
+2476 IEKEMNNDTKPKDV

-2522 LMGDVTV
+2522 VMGDVTV

-2548 GVVLKAPSNY
+2548 GVVLKAPLNY

-2590 HYEGVINPAVA
+2590 HYEGVTNPAVA

-2661 QASVLA
+2661 QASVIA
-2667 DFGSKVIALL
+2667 NFGSKVMALL
-2677 RRMLGGMPASMYD
+2677 RRMLGGMSASMFD

-2828 TYSAVLNSFGSIQNE
+2828 TYSAVLNSFGSIENE

-2879 GSLVDFMTRVASFSM
+2879 GSLVDFMTRAASFSM
-2894 KKLMGSLNENNAPQ
+2894 KKLMGSLNESNAPQ
-2908 EVLDAVAQVI
+2908 EVLDAVAKII

-2936 LTAADNYVSGKLS
+2936 LTAADNFVSGKLS
-2949 AASDW
+2949 ATSDW

-2965 SRGKVLPFLM
+2965 SRGKVIPFLM

-2985 DKKNTELTGEG
+2985 DKKNTELTGE
-2996 AKRITH
+2996 ATKRITH

-3118 SGTAMAD
+3118 SGSAMAD

-3140 AVGKLL
+3140 SVGKLL

-3182 PQTREE
+3182 SQTREE
-3188 VVQLWQVDPNGVTSM
+3188 VVQLWQADPNGVTSM

-3246 LDTNKDARERMGYMK
+3246 LDTNKDARERMGYVK

-3278 YISTVRRQGR
+3278 YISTVRRQGG

-3325 VDRILQDQLNP
+3325 VDRILQNQLNP

-3352 GDGSVLGFERSISQE
+3352 GDGSVLGFERSISEE

-3402 LVDELYKLWENR
+3402 LVDELHKLWEKR

-3424 MKRSTDKIYQ
+3424 MKRSSDKIYQ

-3446 YIESKFEGKFMV
+3446 YIESKFEGRFMV

-3494 STEAFMGRKAMRW
+3494 STEAIMGRKAMRW

-3519 STAKDIIVIRS
+3519 STAKDIIVVRS
-3530 LVVPVANVQANIMQ
+3530 LVVPVANVQANVMQ

-3557 DYRAKLAEAEEFIR
+3557 GYRAKLAEAEEFIQ

-3650 PDRATDVVKVGLVSK
+3650 PERATDIVKVGLVSK

-3729 SWFMAFKIRILK
+3729 TWFMAFKIRILK
-3741 IAAKQMRENP
+3741 IAAKQMRDNP

-3763 GGPITDNILAVIAEG
+3763 GGPITDNILVVIAEG

-3802 NGD
+3802 NGGQ